1 MARNFLILR
10 DVKKSLIASSLA
22 LLLYPTFGEA
32 VGPINNNTNGDQQ
45 VEVGDATTPDDT
57 LTGGITTSGNNSS
70 TNVNFNNG
78 SSMTGGDIKAET
90 GGRNTIELKDSSSMT
105 AGTIKAEAN
114 STNTLT
120 DTRTTT
126 TTKSTITKVEA
137 DGGTNNLKDL
147 KNFDLKAV
155 EAKNNGKNTIGLQ
168 ADSTITGAITA
179 NGGGQNTI
187 TLQDNATINA
197 TGAGGNIS
205 ADGNN
210 SINNITGNTTGNNSV
225 GGKIE
230 AKNSGQN
237 TIDLTNLSIG
247 GDGIEATTNGTNQI
261 TLGTLTGANV
271 GVSATQG
278 GRNTLTINTSGDLKN
293 IIADGAGSSNTL
305 TLNGTTKITG
315 YIEAKASGTNEITLN
330 DNAKIESTATTGTG
344 DSILADGQGS
354 RNTIKG
360 DTTAD
365 NSIGGNVEAKDGGS
379 NEITLNQLTVKG
391 DLKANGGGTNS
402 ITLNQGG
409 SVVNV
414 TTDGQGSSNTFTL
427 GGGGQITG
435 YIEAKNSGA
444 NTITLNDTAKI
455 NFTGNAQ
462 NGAPIL
468 ADGQNSSNT
477 ISGTTTDGGSINGSI
492 EAKNQGQNN
501 ITLSQLEI
509 KGDAKASAGGQ
520 NNITLQ
526 QGGSLVNVTA
536 DGQNSTN
543 TLTLGGGAKITGYI
557 EAKSGGVNTIAL
569 NGNAKLESTATTG
582 TKASILAEG
591 QGSSN
596 TINGDTADGGNI
608 GGDIEAKDN
617 GTNTITLSSL
627 VVDGDAKATQGGR
640 NTITLNQGGSLVN
653 VIADGTNSSNNLTLG
668 GTAKITGYI
677 EAKQGGTN
685 TITLN
690 NTAKI
695 ESTTVPAGGASILAD
710 GNGSSN
716 TINGTSA
723 DAGNINGNIEAKNG
737 GANTIDLNTFT
748 IGGDV
753 KADGGTNTID
763 LKTGGVIT
771 GNILAEVANSV
782 NTITLGGNAKANGY
796 VSAKNGGQNTI
807 TLNDNA
813 KIESTTPV
821 TGSTANIFAE
831 GQNSSNTINGD
842 SADAG
847 SINGNIEAKNGGQN
861 TIELNTFSIG
871 GNVKAEG
878 GTNSVTLKTGG
889 GINGNILA
897 ESANSTNTISLA
909 GNAKIAGYVSAANAT
924 GTNTLTLDGD
934 SKLEGYISATQ
945 GGQNTLTLSGNQ
957 NLDIKNTAT
966 GTTASILADGNNST
980 NTINGNAT
988 DGGTISGGILAKG
1001 QGSNT
1006 INVGGFVVNGD
1017 TKAEAN
1023 STNTIGF
1030 TASGSLGNIIAEGQ
1044 GAKNTITLGGTAK
1057 IKGFVSALNGGQN
1070 TITLNDTAGFESIAT
1085 TTGTAG
1091 ILADGNNSSNTI
1103 TGNTTDGGSI
1113 KGGILAKN
1121 QGANTINL
1129 DSLIVQ
1135 GETKAEANSSNTVTL
1150 NEGGSLGNVTADG
1163 TQATN
1168 TITLGGDAKVAGNVT
1183 ASNDGTNTFTM
1194 GGNSSMLGY
1203 VSATNGVNTV
1213 TLSDT
1218 SHLDLHKGQNNTAVY
1233 ATTKKGN
1240 EIKGDS
1246 TGAHRIEGNVVADTS
1261 GENEIELGNLT
1272 LTGGIEAKNRG
1283 RNNITLKT
1291 KLTMTGDTL
1300 ADTGGQNIF
1309 KVSDDTGT
1317 ENSTITGNITA
1328 QGANSRNDIEF
1339 YLTQVTGTIKADDH
1353 ATNELKL
1360 YGGGVNGKILATNSG
1375 TNTIHLGNATKQTR
1389 ITGSIESDTQGSN
1402 TITLENA
1409 VITNGIIANNQ
1420 GTNTITITSKENY
1433 NSASDITA
1441 NDQGS
1446 NTVKFQEA
1454 TISGTITANTGGQN
1468 TIDDTATTGGGG
1480 GTLSK
1485 LIGSVVAN
1493 GGTNTMTFANMEITD
1508 TMRAT
1513 NSGTNTT
1520 EATTTLLKVQK
1531 IEAENGTNT
1540 IKVKAGK
1547 LETTS
1552 ISAETATSN
1561 NTITLESGN
1570 ATLELVKAQNQVV
1583 LHAKDKG
1590 AKNTITDN
1598 ATGDNIITGNM
1609 EALDAGENDVTLKK
1623 VDMTGDIFAK
1633 NKGKNTITFGEAGR
1647 GVSTL
1652 TGHVIADDGTNTLT
1666 LNNLNFTGSA
1676 QALSDG
1682 ATNTINLT
1690 KGKFNAYLVA
1700 ISQTADSKNEITL
1713 NQVEVTLTGTQ
1724 VKNKDGQD
1732 VGTGNDAIYTE
1743 GEHAK
1748 NIINDDPTNQWI
1760 INGNITAFNGG
1771 KNDYDFLRKVSMTG
1785 SLDASI
1791 TDAKNTITITNDSF
1805 IQDGYASA
1813 RGDRAYNEVTLKEQ
1827 SQFRNMYLEAIS
1839 DAGEAKNTLTI
1850 QDTAKMALTANPDP
1864 NSQNAV
1870 LAEND
1875 KAQNLVSGDSVE
1887 KNTITGRV
1895 LAKTAGQ
1902 NNITLESL
1910 DITGDIRT
1918 EAGGRNT
1925 IIIGAGGNAQAPH
1938 NNNNVTGNVSAMVGA
1953 NTLNFNNTTLTSGVV
1968 EADGVHSS
1976 NHITFGEISDFT
1988 IGDANNPALYA
1999 LYANEADAKNLITQA
2014 MDAAGAPKG
2023 TTTGTIS
2030 GNVIARRQGENK
2042 IEKIEQLKIQNGFVE
2057 SSNKSSKNDIVT
2069 NKLVLNLIASPD
2081 GNAILANNLNADNIL
2096 RSMTMDNQIGNN
2108 NMSTIKGN
2116 ILANDGGRNGVML
2129 ASMQATGNLIARNT
2143 GLNMLFVGDK
2153 TAGATNA
2160 TGSFFK
2166 GSVFAT
2172 DATSRNE
2179 VGFYAETLLEFA
2191 KSTEG
2196 ENAILARGEN
2206 ARNTITGSST
2216 QASNVMGDITAIHT
2230 ASNTITPSNLSI
2242 TGNIIAK
2249 DAGKNTLKFEGSQRL
2264 EIKSALS
2271 DGVNTINSLV
2281 SNSVGVLSGLLIAK
2295 NRGENDFRVSMT
2307 GATAGAPAP
2316 TDIPTLDI
2324 ITESQ
2329 GKNTAII
2336 QNTTSAKSNMFYNDG
2351 ATMAIFAKSN
2361 TVTNESGTAIDTEQ
2375 YDDGLAITPN
2385 AKRANDML
2393 KDFRKTAGLETNFAS
2408 FELSSFDQKE
2418 KNITIGGVFV
2428 GKIEFFKTTGTDNI
2442 FHITLKD
2449 NTAIITRLAPKPQ
2462 DGIRLEL
2469 GQGARWVVTPHEV
2482 PKVNIKKLESSATS
2496 IDPATSMLSTL
2507 EQHNTI
2513 IDVAT
2518 AGVNVK
2524 YGVSKGSFT
2533 DMTVGNAGKLDN
2545 TIFRLYADT
2554 VQAKAD
2560 KVVINSLSDDTN
2572 NAMLQMYYTQESLQ
2586 KASQYPFGQK
2596 VLVAKVKKDASHT
2609 FEFDI
2614 SKPTTVEQGYKLI
2627 MTEFE
2632 KKQTQSSGT
2641 TMDEY
2646 YIKRY
2651 GAELNPDEANKSFAM
2666 LGVNYLV
2673 YLANTNNINKRL
2685 GEKRGEELSDSFWI
2699 RTYGGQIVQNQGLK
2713 VTNNYVSAQAG
2724 YDYGF
2729 LGDGSMH
2736 FLGLAFGYGF
2746 NMISSSAWKMHSQL
2760 LSGAFYYSYVRDSGV
2775 YSDTILKYDAIDT
2788 KPQAYD
2794 LKDNIKSGA
2803 LSLTQEVG
2811 YRLYFGASKNMFMEF
2826 QAEGIMGYLLGFKVL
2841 QMSNVDTLEASVGDF
2856 LAFRGRVGSVF
2867 AYRLKTASTQTDF
2880 RFGASYVGDFDT
2892 AKYELD
2898 SAGTKASLQNGYNQM
2913 VVATLGVNSY
2923 LTKNLRLYFETEAA
2937 FLGTRINQTF
2947 GVNLGLRYSFGT
2959 TKKVDYDT
2967 DVKQEKASREYAT
2980 INISAEKT
2988 KCNGCNPESA
2998 YYLKVI
3004 SLPRANAGL
3013 GNYLAKFGY
3022 RMHTQ
3027 DKQVIYYVGPYKTL
3041 AEAKGKKD
3049 FASKI
3054 AQALSKNPE
3063 ASAEIYKINNAKN

>member
-32 VGPINNNTNGDQQ
+32 VQGPITNNGGTNQQHEIGDT
-45 VEVGDATTPDDT
+45 TTPDDT

-360 DTTAD
+360 NTA
-365 NSIGGNVEAKDGGS
+365 DGGS
-379 NEITLNQLTVKG
+379 IAGNITANNGGSNTIELSQLVISK
-391 DLKANGGGTNS
+391 DIKATTGGTNT
-402 ITLNQGG
+402 ITLAQGG
-409 SVVNV
+409 GVVNI
-414 TTDGQGSSNTFTL
+414 TAEGNNSSNTFTL
-427 GGGGQITG
+427 GGGGVITG
-435 YIEAKNSGA
+435 YIEAKNGGA

-455 NFTGNAQ
+455 NFTGTVQ
-462 NGAPIL
+462 GGAPIL
-468 ADGQNSSNT
+468 ADGAGSSNT
-477 ISGTTTDGGSINGSI
+477 INGTTTDAGSINGSI

-509 KGDAKASAGGQ
+509 KGDAKATTGGQ
-520 NNITLQ
+520 NTITLQ

-557 EAKSGGVNTIAL
+557 EAKAGGVNTIAL
-569 NGNAKLESTATTG
+569 NGNAKLESTATTTG
-582 TKASILAEG
+582 TKASILADG

-627 VVDGDAKATQGGR
+627 VVGGDAKASSAGT
-640 NTITLNQGGSLVN
+640 NTITLQQGGSLVN
-653 VIADGTNSSNNLTLG
+653 VTAEGQNSSNTLTLG
-668 GTAKITGYI
+668 GTAKIIGFI
-677 EAKQGGTN
+677 KAENQGQN
-685 TITLN
+685 TLTLN
-690 NTAKI
+690 GNAKI
-695 ESTTVPAGGASILAD
+695 ESTTHASGTANIFAD
-710 GNGSSN
+710 GTGSTN

-723 DAGNINGNIEAKNG
+723 DAGSINGDIEAKSG
-737 GANTIDLNTFT
+737 GANTIDLNTFS
-748 IGGDV
+748 IGGNV
-753 KADGGTNTID
+753 KADGGTNTIT
-763 LKTGGVIT
+763 LKTGGGIK
-771 GNILAEVANSV
+771 GNILAETANSV
-782 NTITLGGNAKANGY
+782 NKVTLGGTAKLSGH
-796 VSAKNGGQNTI
+796 VSAKQGGTNTL
-807 TLNDNA
+807 TLNGNA

-821 TGSTANIFAE
+821 TGSTANILAE

-889 GINGNILA
+889 VITGNILA

-924 GTNTLTLDGD
+924 ATNTLTLDGD
-934 SKLEGYISATQ
+934 SRLEGYISATN
-945 GGQNTLTLSGNQ
+945 GGSNTLTLSGNQ

-1135 GETKAEANSSNTVTL
+1135 GETKAEANSSNTITL
-1150 NEGGSLGNVTADG
+1150 NQGGSLGNVTADG

-1272 LTGGIEAKNRG
+1272 LTGGIEAKNQG
-1283 RNNITLKT
+1283 RNNIALKT
-1291 KLTMTGDTL
+1291 KLTMTGDML
-1300 ADTGGQNIF
+1300 ADSGGQNIF

-1328 QGANSRNDIEF
+1328 QGGGSKNTIEF
-1339 YLTQVTGTIKADDH
+1339 FLTQVTGTIKADDH

-1389 ITGSIESDTQGSN
+1389 ITGSIESDMQGSN

-1409 VITNGIIANNQ
+1409 VITNGIIANQNGQ
-1420 GTNTITITSKENY
+1420 NNVTITSKEAY

-1441 NDQGS
+1441 NAQGS

-1454 TISGTITANTGGQN
+1454 TISGTITANTGGTN
-1468 TIDDTATTGGGG
+1468 TIDDNAAGGGAG
-1480 GTLSK
+1480 TTLSK

-1583 LHAKDKG
+1583 LHAKDAG

-1598 ATGDNIITGNM
+1598 ASGDNIITGNM
-1609 EALDAGENDVTLKK
+1609 QALDEGVNEVTLKK

-1633 NKGKNTITFGEAGR
+1633 NKGKNIINFGEANR
-1647 GVSTL
+1647 TVSTL

-1700 ISQTADSKNEITL
+1700 ISQTAASTNTITL
-1713 NQVEVTLTGTQ
+1713 RDVEVTLTGTQ

-1748 NIINDDPTNQWI
+1748 NTIIDDISNAWT

-1791 TDAKNTITITNDSF
+1791 IDAKNTITITNDSF

-1813 RGDRAYNEVTLKEQ
+1813 RGDRAYNEVTLKGQ
-1827 SQFRNMYLEAIS
+1827 SQFRDMYLEAIS

-1850 QDTAKMALTANPDP
+1850 QDTAKMALIANPK
-1864 NSQNAV
+1864 NTNAV

-1875 KAQNLVSGDSVE
+1875 KAQNLVKGTSTE

-1910 DITGDIRT
+1910 DITGDIRA

-1953 NTLNFNNTTLTSGVV
+1953 NTLDFNNTTLTSGVV

-1976 NHITFGEISDFT
+1976 NRITFGETSSFS
-1988 IGDANNPALYA
+1988 IGDANKPAPYA

-2014 MDAAGAPKG
+2014 MNNGIARG

-2069 NKLVLNLIASPD
+2069 QQLVLNLIASPD
-2081 GNAILANNLNADNIL
+2081 GNAILANNLNADNTL
-2096 RSMTMDNQIGNN
+2096 RSMTMDNSIGE
-2108 NMSTIKGN
+2108 MSTITGN

-2129 ASMQATGNLIARNT
+2129 ASLQAEGNLIARNT

-2206 ARNTITGSST
+2206 ARNTIDGKSTADSSLI
-2216 QASNVMGDITAIHT
+2216 GDIAAIST
-2230 ASNTITPSNLSI
+2230 ASNTITPSHLSI

-2609 FEFDI
+2609 FDFDI

-2632 KKQTQSSGT
+2632 KKEAQSNGG
-2641 TMDEY
+2641 MDEY

-2685 GEKRGEELSDSFWI
+2685 GEKRGEELSDSFWL

-2775 YSDTILKYDAIDT
+2775 YSDTIVKYDAIDT

-2794 LKDNIKSGA
+2794 LRDNIKSGA

-3027 DKQVIYYVGPYKTL
+3027 DKQVTYYVGPYKTL

-3049 FASKI
+3049 FVSKI

>member
-22 LLLYPTFGEA
+22 FLLYPTFGEA
-32 VGPINNNTNGDQQ
+32 AGPINNTSGNQQ
-45 VEVGDATTPDDT
+45 HEIGDAQNPNDT
-57 LTGGITTSGNNSS
+57 LTGGISTSGNGSS
-70 TNVNFNNG
+70 TNVNFNNA
-78 SSMTGGDIKAET
+78 SSMAGGDISASG
-90 GGRNTIELKDSSSMT
+90 GGRNTIELRESSSIT
-105 AGTIKAEAN
+105 ADNIQASGAG

-120 DTRTTT
+120 DTRNAP
-126 TTKSTITKVEA
+126 TTKSTINKVEA
-137 DGGTNNLKDL
+137 DGGTNKLNDL
-147 KNFDLKAV
+147 KNFELKAV
-155 EAKNNGKNTIGLQ
+155 EAKNQGRNTIDLKD
-168 ADSTITGAITA
+168 ASSITGVITA
-179 NGGGQNTI
+179 NTGGQNTI
-187 TLQDNATINA
+187 TLDAGASLNITAA
-197 TGAGGNIS
+197 GGAGASIS
-205 ADGNN
+205 ADGQG
-210 SINNITGNTTGNNSV
+210 SINNITGAGGGTL

-230 AKNSGQN
+230 AKNNGQN
-237 TIDLTNLSIG
+237 TINIKNLTLQDSIEVQSQG
-247 GDGIEATTNGTNQI
+247 VNDI
-261 TLGTLTGANV
+261 TLDTLTATNTN
-271 GVSATQG
+271 VSAQGG

-315 YIEAKASGTNEITLN
+315 YIEAKNSGTNEITLD
-330 DNAKIESTATTGTG
+330 DNAKIESTATTGTN
-344 DSILADGQGS
+344 DSILAEGQGS
-354 RNTIKG
+354 SNTIKG
-360 DTTAD
+360 NTTAA
-365 NSIGGNVEAKDGGS
+365 NSIGGNIEAKDGGS
-379 NEITLNQLTVKG
+379 NEITLNQLTITG
-391 DLKANGGGTNS
+391 DIKATTGGTNTIS
-402 ITLNQGG
+402 LAQGG
-409 SVVNV
+409 SVVNI
-414 TTDGQGSSNTFTL
+414 TAEGNNSSNTFTL
-427 GGGGQITG
+427 GGGGVITG
-435 YIEAKNSGA
+435 YIKAENQGQ
-444 NTITLNDTAKI
+444 NTITLDGAAKI
-455 NFTGNAQ
+455 NFTAAAP

-468 ADGQNSSNT
+468 ADGQGSSNT
-477 ISGTTTDGGSINGSI
+477 INGTTTDAGSINGSI
-492 EAKNQGQNN
+492 EAKNQGRND
-501 ITLSQLEI
+501 ITLSRLEI

-536 DGQNSTN
+536 EGQDSRN
-543 TLTLGGGAKITGYI
+543 TLTLGGNAKITGFI
-557 EAKSGGVNTIAL
+557 K
-569 NGNAKLESTATTG
+569 ATT
-582 TKASILAEG
+582 
-591 QGSSN
+591 
-596 TINGDTADGGNI
+596 
-608 GGDIEAKDN
+608 
-617 GTNTITLSSL
+617 
-627 VVDGDAKATQGGR
+627 
-640 NTITLNQGGSLVN
+640 
-653 VIADGTNSSNNLTLG
+653 
-668 GTAKITGYI
+668 
-677 EAKQGGTN
+677 
-685 TITLN
+685 
-690 NTAKI
+690 
-695 ESTTVPAGGASILAD
+695 
-710 GNGSSN
+710 
-716 TINGTSA
+716 
-723 DAGNINGNIEAKNG
+723 
-737 GANTIDLNTFT
+737 
-748 IGGDV
+748 
-753 KADGGTNTID
+753 
-763 LKTGGVIT
+763 
-771 GNILAEVANSV
+771 
-782 NTITLGGNAKANGY
+782 
-796 VSAKNGGQNTI
+796 GGQNTI

-813 KIESTTPV
+813 KIESNTHAS
-821 TGSTANIFAE
+821 GNANIFAD
-831 GQNSSNTINGD
+831 GAGSTNTINGT

-847 SINGNIEAKNGGQN
+847 SINGDIEAKSGGAN
-861 TIELNTFSIG
+861 TIDLNTFSIG
-871 GNVKAEG
+871 GDIKADG
-878 GTNSVTLKTGG
+878 GTNTITLKTGG
-889 GINGNILA
+889 GIKGNILA
-897 ESANSTNTISLA
+897 EAANSSNTISLA
-909 GNAKIAGYVSAANAT
+909 GNAKIAGHVSAANG
-924 GTNTLTLDGD
+924 GTNALTLKGD
-934 SKLEGYISATQ
+934 SKLEGYISATN
-945 GGQNTLTLSGNQ
+945 GGQNTITLDGNQ
-957 NLDIKNTAT
+957 NLDIKNNT
-966 GTTASILADGNNST
+966 GGAGGGAGGNVSILADGANSS
-980 NTINGNAT
+980 NTINGTAT

-1001 QGSNT
+1001 GGTNS

-1017 TKAEAN
+1017 TKAEVG

-1030 TASGSLGNIIAEGQ
+1030 SASGSLGNIIAEGQ
-1044 GAKNTITLGGTAK
+1044 GAKNTITLDGAAK
-1057 IKGFVSALNGGQN
+1057 IKGFVSALNGGVNTITLNGTAGFDSTAMTTGNAGILADGGTNTIEGTTTNGGTLTGGILAQNGGTNTITLNSLIVKGDTEAKAGSSNTITLNTGGSLGGILAKAATAQN
-1070 TITLNDTAGFESIAT
+1070 TITLN
-1085 TTGTAG
+1085 
-1091 ILADGNNSSNTI
+1091 
-1103 TGNTTDGGSI
+1103 
-1113 KGGILAKN
+1113 
-1121 QGANTINL
+1121 
-1129 DSLIVQ
+1129 
-1135 GETKAEANSSNTVTL
+1135 
-1150 NEGGSLGNVTADG
+1150 
-1163 TQATN
+1163 
-1168 TITLGGDAKVAGNVT
+1168 GDAKVAGNIL
-1183 ASNDGTNTFTM
+1183 ADSQGTNTFTLS
-1194 GGNSSMLGY
+1194 GNSKIEGNVTASNNGENTFTLAGSSSMLGY
-1203 VSATNGVNTV
+1203 VSAENATNTI
-1213 TLSDT
+1213 TLTET
-1218 SHLDLHKGQNNTAVY
+1218 SHLDLHGANGTAIF
-1233 ATTKKGN
+1233 ANLGGSNSIT
-1240 EIKGDS
+1240 GDS
-1246 TGAHRIEGNVVADTS
+1246 TGAHSIRDNVVATA
-1261 GENEIELGNLT
+1261 GGTNEIDIGNLA
-1272 LTGGIEAKNRG
+1272 LTGNIEAKGGGSSNT
-1283 RNNITLKT
+1283 ITLK
-1291 KLTMTGDTL
+1291 KLTMKGDTL

-1309 KVSDDTGT
+1309 NVGTDAGT

-1328 QGANSRNDIEF
+1328 QGGANSKNTIEF
-1339 YLTQVTGTIKADDH
+1339 YLTQVNGTIKATNQ

-1360 YGGGVNGKILATNSG
+1360 FGGGVNGKILATDSG
-1375 TNTIHLGNATKQTR
+1375 SNTITLGKADKQTN
-1389 ITGSIESDTQGSN
+1389 ITGSIESDAQGRN
-1402 TITLENA
+1402 TIALENA
-1409 VITNGIIANNQ
+1409 VITQGIIANDAGRNEV
-1420 GTNTITITSKENY
+1420 TITSKDNY
-1433 NSASDITA
+1433 NAASDIIA
-1441 NDQGS
+1441 NQNGQ
-1446 NTVKFQEA
+1446 NQVKFQEA
-1454 TISGTITANTGGQN
+1454 TISGTITANTGGTN
-1468 TIDDTATTGGGG
+1468 TIDDNPAAAGGGG
-1480 GTLSK
+1480 ALSK

-1513 NSGTNTT
+1513 KGGTNTAT
-1520 EATTTLLKVQK
+1520 ATTTLLKVKK

-1540 IKVKAGK
+1540 IDVTAGK
-1547 LETTS
+1547 LESTS
-1552 ISAETATSN
+1552 ISAETAAST
-1561 NTITLESGN
+1561 NTIELKAAN
-1570 ATLELVKAQNQVV
+1570 AHLTLVKDQNQVV

-1598 ATGDNIITGNM
+1598 ATGDNTITGDM
-1609 EALDAGENDVTLKK
+1609 EALDAGENEVTLKK
-1623 VDMTGDIFAK
+1623 VDMTGNIFAK
-1633 NKGKNTITFGEAGR
+1633 NKGKNTITFGEAAGR
-1647 GVSTL
+1647 LSTL
-1652 TGHVIADDGTNTLT
+1652 KGHVIADDGTNKLE
-1666 LNNLNFTGSA
+1666 LQNLEFTGSA

-1682 ATNTINLT
+1682 ASNTINLT
-1690 KGKFNAYLVA
+1690 EGKFNAYLVA
-1700 ISQTADSKNEITL
+1700 ISQTAASTNTITL
-1713 NQVEVTLTGTQ
+1713 KDVEVTLTGTQ

-1732 VGTGNDAIYTE
+1732 VGTGKDAIYTE

-1748 NIINDDPTNQWI
+1748 NIINDDPLNRWTI
-1760 INGNITAFNGG
+1760 DGNITAFNGG
-1771 KNDYDFLRKVSMTG
+1771 KNNYDFKRHLEMTG

-1813 RGDRAYNEVTLKEQ
+1813 RGEKAYNEVTLKEQ

-1850 QDTAKMALTANPDP
+1850 QNNAKMALTANPDP

-1875 KAQNLVSGDSVE
+1875 KAKNEVSGDSVE

-1902 NNITLESL
+1902 NTITLESL

-1918 EAGGRNT
+1918 EAGGTNT
-1925 IIIGAGGNAQAPH
+1925 ITIGEKLTATPP
-1938 NNNNVTGNVSAMVGA
+1938 NNNNAVRGDVSAMVGA
-1953 NTLNFNNTTLTSGVV
+1953 NTLKFFNTTLTSGVV

-1976 NHITFGEISDFT
+1976 NHITFGESSSFT
-1988 IGDANNPALYA
+1988 IGDAANKPAPYA

-2023 TTTGTIS
+2023 MTTGTIS

-2042 IEKIEQLKIQNGFVE
+2042 IEKIELLTIQDGFVE
-2057 SSNKSSKNDIVT
+2057 SSSKSSKNDIVT

-2096 RSMTMDNQIGNN
+2096 RSMTMDSSIGG
-2108 NMSTIKGN
+2108 MSTIKGN
-2116 ILANDGGRNGVML
+2116 IQASDGGRNGVML
-2129 ASMQATGNLIARNT
+2129 ASLQAEGNLIARNA

-2153 TAGATNA
+2153 A
-2160 TGSFFK
+2160 TGANNAADSSFK

-2179 VGFYAETLLEFA
+2179 ATFYADTLLEFA

-2216 QASNVMGDITAIHT
+2216 ADSSLIGDIAALST
-2230 ASNTITPSNLSI
+2230 ASNTITPSHLSI

-2249 DAGKNTLKFEGSQRL
+2249 DAGKNTLKFEGSQKL

-2295 NRGENDFRVSMT
+2295 NRGENDFRLSMENT
-2307 GATAGAPAP
+2307 NPLG
-2316 TDIPTLDI
+2316 DIPTLDI

-2329 GKNTAII
+2329 GKNTAIV
-2336 QNTTSAKSNMFYNDG
+2336 QSTTAAKSNMFYNDG
-2351 ATMAIFAKSN
+2351 ATMAIFAKSKL
-2361 TVTNESGTAIDTEQ
+2361 VPNESGAAIDTEK
-2375 YDDGLAITPN
+2375 YEDGLAITPN
-2385 AKRANDML
+2385 ARRANEML

-2408 FELSSFDQKE
+2408 FELSDFGQQE
-2418 KNITIGGVFV
+2418 KNITIGGVFI
-2428 GKIEFFKTTGTDNI
+2428 GKIEFLKTTSTDNTFKI
-2442 FHITLKD
+2442 ALKD
-2449 NTAIITRLAPKPQ
+2449 NTAIVTRLTPKPG
-2462 DGIRLEL
+2462 DKVNLKL
-2469 GQGARWVVTPHEV
+2469 GQGARWVVTPNEV
-2482 PKVNIKKLESSATS
+2482 SRVNIKKLESSATA

-2513 IDVAT
+2513 VDVAT

-2524 YGVSKGSFT
+2524 YGVAKGGLT
-2533 DMTVGNAGKLDN
+2533 ELAITNAGKLDN
-2545 TIFRLYADT
+2545 TIFRLYADA
-2554 VQAKAD
+2554 VKGEAD
-2560 KVVINSLSDDTN
+2560 KVTINSLSDNTS

-2586 KASQYPFGQK
+2586 KASLYPLKQK
-2596 VLVAKVKKDASHT
+2596 VLVARVKQDGTHT

-2632 KKQTQSSGT
+2632 KKQTQGNGA

-2713 VTNNYVSAQAG
+2713 TTNNYVSTQAG

>member
-32 VGPINNNTNGDQQ
+32 AQGPINNTNKPNEQ
-45 VEVGDATTPDDT
+45 VEVGDATTPNDT
-57 LTGGITTSGNNSS
+57 LTGGISTSGNGSS

-78 SSMTGGDIKAET
+78 SSMTNGDIKAET
-90 GGRNTIELKDSSSMT
+90 GGRNTITLKDSSSIT
-105 AGTIKAEAN
+105 AGTIQASGAG

-120 DTRTTT
+120 DTRTAT
-126 TTKSTITKVEA
+126 TTKSTVNKVEA

-147 KNFDLKAV
+147 KNFEIQAV
-155 EAKNNGKNTIGLQ
+155 EAKAGGTNTIGLQ

-179 NGGGQNTI
+179 ESGGNNTI
-187 TLQDNATINA
+187 TLDA
-197 TGAGGNIS
+197 GASLNITTAGAASIS
-205 ADGNN
+205 ADGQG
-210 SINNITGNTTGNNSV
+210 SINNITGAGGGTL

-230 AKNSGQN
+230 AKNNGQN

-247 GDGIEATTNGTNQI
+247 GDGIEATTNGVNQI
-261 TLGTLTGANV
+261 TLGTLAGANV
-271 GVSATQG
+271 NVTAKG
-278 GRNTLTINTSGDLKN
+278 GTNTLTINTSGDLKN

-315 YIEAKASGTNEITLN
+315 
-330 DNAKIESTATTGTG
+330 
-344 DSILADGQGS
+344 
-354 RNTIKG
+354 
-360 DTTAD
+360 
-365 NSIGGNVEAKDGGS
+365 
-379 NEITLNQLTVKG
+379 
-391 DLKANGGGTNS
+391 
-402 ITLNQGG
+402 
-409 SVVNV
+409 
-414 TTDGQGSSNTFTL
+414 F
-427 GGGGQITG
+427 
-435 YIEAKNSGA
+435 
-444 NTITLNDTAKI
+444 
-455 NFTGNAQ
+455 
-462 NGAPIL
+462 
-468 ADGQNSSNT
+468 
-477 ISGTTTDGGSINGSI
+477 
-492 EAKNQGQNN
+492 
-501 ITLSQLEI
+501 
-509 KGDAKASAGGQ
+509 
-520 NNITLQ
+520 
-526 QGGSLVNVTA
+526 
-536 DGQNSTN
+536 
-543 TLTLGGGAKITGYI
+543 
-557 EAKSGGVNTIAL
+557 
-569 NGNAKLESTATTG
+569 
-582 TKASILAEG
+582 
-591 QGSSN
+591 
-596 TINGDTADGGNI
+596 
-608 GGDIEAKDN
+608 
-617 GTNTITLSSL
+617 
-627 VVDGDAKATQGGR
+627 
-640 NTITLNQGGSLVN
+640 
-653 VIADGTNSSNNLTLG
+653 
-668 GTAKITGYI
+668 I

-685 TITLN
+685 
-690 NTAKI
+690 
-695 ESTTVPAGGASILAD
+695 E
-710 GNGSSN
+710 
-716 TINGTSA
+716 
-723 DAGNINGNIEAKNG
+723 
-737 GANTIDLNTFT
+737 
-748 IGGDV
+748 
-753 KADGGTNTID
+753 
-763 LKTGGVIT
+763 
-771 GNILAEVANSV
+771 
-782 NTITLGGNAKANGY
+782 
-796 VSAKNGGQNTI
+796 I

-821 TGSTANIFAE
+821 TGGTANILAE
-831 GQNSSNTINGD
+831 GANSSNRIEGT

-847 SINGNIEAKNGGQN
+847 SISGNIEAKQGGSN

-871 GNVKAEG
+871 GDIKADG
-878 GTNSVTLKTGG
+878 GTNTITLKTGG
-889 GINGNILA
+889 GITGSILA
-897 ESANSTNTISLA
+897 EAANSSNSITLD
-909 GNAKIAGYVSAANAT
+909 GNAKIAGHVSAQQG
-924 GTNTLTLDGD
+924 GTNALTLKGD
-934 SKLEGYISATQ
+934 SKLEGYISATN
-945 GGQNTLTLSGNQ
+945 GGSNTITLEGNQ
-957 NLDIKNTAT
+957 NLDIKTNTGGA
-966 GTTASILADGNNST
+966 GGAAGNVSILADGANSS
-980 NTINGNAT
+980 NTINGTAT

-1001 QGSNT
+1001 GGTNT

-1017 TKAEAN
+1017 TKAEAG

-1030 TASGSLGNIIAEGQ
+1030 SASGSLGNIIAEGQ
-1044 GAKNTITLGGTAK
+1044 GAKNTITLGGAAK
-1057 IKGFVSALNGGQN
+1057 IKGFVSALSGGVN
-1070 TITLNDTAGFESIAT
+1070 AITLNGNAGFDSAAT
-1085 TTGTAG
+1085 TTGGAG
-1091 ILADGNNSSNTI
+1091 ILADGANSSNTISGDTTDGGTITGGILATGGGTNNITLNSLIVKGETEAKANSSNTI
-1103 TGNTTDGGSI
+1103 TLNT
-1113 KGGILAKN
+1113 
-1121 QGANTINL
+1121 
-1129 DSLIVQ
+1129 
-1135 GETKAEANSSNTVTL
+1135 
-1150 NEGGSLGNVTADG
+1150 GGSLGNILAKAAT
-1163 TQATN
+1163 ATN
-1168 TITLGGDAKVAGNVT
+1168 SITLKGDAKVAGNITAENNGQNTFDLSGNSKIEGNVT
-1183 ASNDGTNTFTM
+1183 ASNNGENTFTLA
-1194 GGNSSMLGY
+1194 GSSSMLGY
-1203 VSATNGVNTV
+1203 VSAENATNTI
-1213 TLSDT
+1213 TLNET
-1218 SHLDLHKGQNNTAVY
+1218 SHLNLHKGKNDTAVY

-1240 EIKGDS
+1240 TITGDS
-1246 TGAHRIEGNVVADTS
+1246 TGAHRIEGNVVATGG
-1261 GENEIELGNLT
+1261 GENEIELGNLA
-1272 LTGGIEAKNRG
+1272 LTGDIEAKNRG
-1283 RNNITLKT
+1283 INNITLKK
-1291 KLTMTGDTL
+1291 KLIMKGDTL

-1309 KVSDDTGT
+1309 KVSDDAGT
-1317 ENSTITGNITA
+1317 ENSTITGTITA
-1328 QGANSRNDIEF
+1328 RGANSRNDIEF
-1339 YLTQVTGTIKADDH
+1339 YFTQVNGIIT
-1353 ATNELKL
+1353 ATNQATNDLKL
-1360 YGGGVNGKILATNSG
+1360 FGGGVNGKILATDSG
-1375 TNTIHLGNATKQTR
+1375 SNDITLGKADKQTR
-1389 ITGSIESDTQGSN
+1389 ITGSIESEQNGSN
-1402 TITLENA
+1402 DIKLENA
-1409 VITNGIIANNQ
+1409 VITQGIIANNQ
-1420 GTNTITITSKENY
+1420 GSNIITITSKEAY
-1433 NSASDITA
+1433 NAASDIIA
-1441 NDQGS
+1441 NQDGQ
-1446 NTVKFQEA
+1446 NQVKFQEA
-1454 TISGTITANTGGQN
+1454 TISGTITANTGGTN
-1468 TIDDTATTGGGG
+1468 TIDDNTAAGGA
-1480 GTLSK
+1480 GTNPSK

-1493 GGTNTMTFANMEITD
+1493 GGQNTMTFANMEITD

-1513 NSGTNTT
+1513 KGGTNTAT
-1520 EATTTLLKVQK
+1520 ATTTLLKVKK

-1540 IKVKAGK
+1540 IDVNAGK
-1547 LETTS
+1547 LESTS
-1552 ISAETATSN
+1552 ISAETATST
-1561 NTITLESGN
+1561 NTIELKAAN
-1570 ATLELVKAQNQVV
+1570 AHLALVKDQNQVV
-1583 LHAKDKG
+1583 LHAKDAG

-1598 ATGDNIITGNM
+1598 ASGDNTITGDM
-1609 EALDAGENDVTLKK
+1609 EALDEGVNEVTLKK
-1623 VDMTGDIFAK
+1623 VEMEGNIFAK
-1633 NKGKNTITFGEAGR
+1633 NKGTNTINFGEAAGR
-1647 GVSTL
+1647 LSTL
-1652 TGHVIADDGTNTLT
+1652 KGHVIADDGTNTLK
-1666 LNNLNFTGSA
+1666 LQNLEFTGSA

-1700 ISQTADSKNEITL
+1700 ISQTAASENTITL

-1748 NIINDDPTNQWI
+1748 NTINDTPDNTWT

-1771 KNDYDFLRKVSMTG
+1771 KNEYDFKRKVSMTG

-1791 TDAKNTITITNDSF
+1791 TDAKNTITITDDSF
-1805 IQDGYASA
+1805 IQKGYASA
-1813 RGDRAYNEVTLKEQ
+1813 RGDRAYNEVTLKGQ
-1827 SQFRNMYLEAIS
+1827 SQFRDMYLEAIS

-1850 QDTAKMALTANPDP
+1850 QGNAKMALTANPDP

-1875 KAQNLVSGDSVE
+1875 KAKNEVSGDSVE

-1918 EAGGRNT
+1918 EAGGINT
-1925 IIIGAGGNAQAPH
+1925 ITIAENLTATAP
-1938 NNNNVTGNVSAMVGA
+1938 NNNNAVTGDVSAMVGA
-1953 NTLNFNNTTLTSGVV
+1953 NTLKFFNTTLTSGVV

-1976 NHITFGEISDFT
+1976 NHITFGESSDFT
-1988 IGDANNPALYA
+1988 IGDAANKPAPYA

-2023 TTTGTIS
+2023 MTRGTIS

-2042 IEKIEQLKIQNGFVE
+2042 IEKIELLTIKEGFVE
-2057 SSNKSSKNDIVT
+2057 SSSKSSKNDIVT

-2096 RSMTMDNQIGNN
+2096 RSMTMDSQVNT
-2108 NMSTIKGN
+2108 MSTITGN

-2129 ASMQATGNLIARNT
+2129 ASLQAEGNLIARNA

-2153 TAGATNA
+2153 ATGATNA
-2160 TGSFFK
+2160 ADSSFK

-2179 VGFYAETLLEFA
+2179 ATFYAQTLLEFA

-2216 QASNVMGDITAIHT
+2216 ADSSLIGDIAALST
-2230 ASNTITPSNLSI
+2230 ASNTITPSHLSI

-2249 DAGKNTLKFEGSQRL
+2249 DAGKNTLKFEGSQKL

-2295 NRGENDFRVSMT
+2295 NRGENDFRLSM
-2307 GATAGAPAP
+2307 ANPAAA
-2316 TDIPTLDI
+2316 DIPTLDI

-2329 GKNTAII
+2329 GKNTAIV
-2336 QNTTSAKSNMFYNDG
+2336 QNTTAAKSNMFYNDG

-2361 TVTNESGTAIDTEQ
+2361 LVTNESGAAIDTEK
-2375 YDDGLAITPN
+2375 YEDGLAITPN
-2385 AKRANDML
+2385 ARRANEIL

-2408 FELSSFDQKE
+2408 FELSDFDQQE
-2418 KNITIGGVFV
+2418 KNITIGGVFI
-2428 GKIEFFKTTGTDNI
+2428 GKIEFLKTTGTDNTFKI
-2442 FHITLKD
+2442 ALKD
-2449 NTAIITRLAPKPQ
+2449 NTAIVTRLTPKPG
-2462 DGIRLEL
+2462 DRVNLKL
-2469 GQGARWVVTPHEV
+2469 GQGARWVVTPNEV
-2482 PKVNIKKLESSATS
+2482 SRVNIKKLESSATA

-2513 IDVAT
+2513 VDVAT

-2524 YGVSKGSFT
+2524 YGVAKGGLT
-2533 DMTVGNAGKLDN
+2533 ELAITNAGRLDN
-2545 TIFRLYADT
+2545 TIFRLYADA
-2554 VQAKAD
+2554 VKGEAD
-2560 KVVINSLSDDTN
+2560 KVTINSLSDSTS

-2586 KASQYPFGQK
+2586 KASLYPLKQK
-2596 VLVAKVKKDASHT
+2596 VLVARVKQDGNHT

-2632 KKQTQSSGT
+2632 KKQTQGNGA

-2651 GAELNPDEANKSFAM
+2651 GAELNPDEVNKSFAM

-2713 VTNNYVSAQAG
+2713 TTNNYVSTQAG

-2729 LGDGSMH
+2729 LGDGSIH

-2775 YSDTILKYDAIDT
+2775 YSDTIVKYDAIDT

-3022 RMHTQ
+3022 RMHAQ

>member
-1 MARNFLILR
+1 MARNFLILK

-32 VGPINNNTNGDQQ
+32 AGPINNNGGTNQQ
-45 VEVGDATTPDDT
+45 HEIGNATAPDT
-57 LTGGITTSGNNSS
+57 LTGGISTSGTGSS
-70 TNVNFNNG
+70 TNVNFNNA
-78 SSMTGGDIKAET
+78 SSMTGGDISASG
-90 GGRNTIELKDSSSMT
+90 GGRNTITLKDSSFMT
-105 AGTIKAEAN
+105 AGTIQA
-114 STNTLT
+114 SGGGTNTLT

-137 DGGTNNLKDL
+137 DGGTNTLKDL
-147 KNFDLKAV
+147 KNFDLKGV
-155 EAKNNGKNTIGLQ
+155 EAKAGGSNTISLKD
-168 ADSTITGAITA
+168 ASSITGVITA
-179 NGGGQNTI
+179 NTGGQNTI
-187 TLQDNATINA
+187 TLD
-197 TGAGGNIS
+197 TGASLNITAAGGAGASIS
-205 ADGNN
+205 ADGQG
-210 SINNITGNTTGNNSV
+210 SINNITGAGGGTL

-237 TIDLTNLSIG
+237 TINIKNLTLQDS
-247 GDGIEATTNGTNQI
+247 IEAQSQGVNDI
-261 TLGTLTGANV
+261 TLDTLTATNTN
-271 GVSATQG
+271 VSAQGG

-293 IIADGAGSSNTL
+293 IIADGQGSSNTL

-315 YIEAKASGTNEITLN
+315 FIEAKNSGTNTITL
-330 DNAKIESTATTGTG
+330 DGNAKIESTATTGTA
-344 DSILADGQGS
+344 SILAEGQGS

-360 DTTAD
+360 NTTAA
-365 NSIGGNVEAKDGGS
+365 NSIGGNIEAKDNGS
-379 NEITLNQLTVKG
+379 NEITLSQLAIKG
-391 DLKANGGGTNS
+391 DLKANGGGTNTIS
-402 ITLNQGG
+402 LAQGG
-409 SVVNV
+409 SVVNI
-414 TTDGQGSSNTFTL
+414 TAEGNNSSNTFTL
-427 GGGGQITG
+427 GGAGQIAG
-435 YIEAKNSGA
+435 YISATQGGS
-444 NTITLNDTAKI
+444 NTITLDGAAKI
-455 NFTGNAQ
+455 NFTTTAPNG
-462 NGAPIL
+462 GAPIL
-468 ADGQNSSNT
+468 ADGQGSSNT
-477 ISGTTTDGGSINGSI
+477 ISGTTTDAGSINGSI
-492 EAKNQGQNN
+492 EAKNSGQNT
-501 ITLSQLEI
+501 IILSRLEI

-536 DGQNSTN
+536 DGQDSRN
-543 TLTLGGGAKITGYI
+543 TLTLGGNAKITGYI
-557 EAKSGGVNTIAL
+557 KA
-569 NGNAKLESTATTG
+569 AT
-582 TKASILAEG
+582 
-591 QGSSN
+591 
-596 TINGDTADGGNI
+596 
-608 GGDIEAKDN
+608 
-617 GTNTITLSSL
+617 
-627 VVDGDAKATQGGR
+627 
-640 NTITLNQGGSLVN
+640 
-653 VIADGTNSSNNLTLG
+653 
-668 GTAKITGYI
+668 
-677 EAKQGGTN
+677 
-685 TITLN
+685 
-690 NTAKI
+690 
-695 ESTTVPAGGASILAD
+695 
-710 GNGSSN
+710 
-716 TINGTSA
+716 
-723 DAGNINGNIEAKNG
+723 
-737 GANTIDLNTFT
+737 
-748 IGGDV
+748 
-753 KADGGTNTID
+753 
-763 LKTGGVIT
+763 
-771 GNILAEVANSV
+771 
-782 NTITLGGNAKANGY
+782 
-796 VSAKNGGQNTI
+796 GGQNTI

-813 KIESTTPV
+813 KIESNTPV
-821 TGSTANIFAE
+821 TGGTANILAE
-831 GQNSSNTINGD
+831 GANSRNTINGN

-847 SINGNIEAKNGGQN
+847 SISGNIEAKQGGSN

-871 GNVKAEG
+871 GNVKADG
-878 GTNSVTLKTGG
+878 GSNTITLKTGG
-889 GINGNILA
+889 TIKGNILA
-897 ESANSTNTISLA
+897 EVANSSNTITLD
-909 GNAKIAGYVSAANAT
+909 GNAKIMGHVSAANG
-924 GTNTLTLDGD
+924 GTNALTLKGD

-945 GGQNTLTLSGNQ
+945 GGRNTITLEGNQ
-957 NLDIKNTAT
+957 NLDIKTNTGGGA
-966 GTTASILADGNNST
+966 GGGGGNVSILADGGT
-980 NTINGNAT
+980 NTINGTAT
-988 DGGTISGGILAKG
+988 DGGTISGGILAKNNG
-1001 QGSNT
+1001 ANE

-1017 TKAEAN
+1017 TKAEAG
-1023 STNTIGF
+1023 SSNTIGF
-1030 TASGSLGNIIAEGQ
+1030 TASGSLENIIAEGQ
-1044 GAKNTITLGGTAK
+1044 GAKNTITLGGAAK
-1057 IKGFVSALNGGQN
+1057 IKGFVEAKGGGVNAITLNGTAGFDSTATTTGGAGILADGNGSSNTISGDTADGGTLTGGILAQNSGQN
-1070 TITLNDTAGFESIAT
+1070 TITLNSLIVKGDTEAKA
-1085 TTGTAG
+1085 
-1091 ILADGNNSSNTI
+1091 NSSNTI
-1103 TGNTTDGGSI
+1103 TLNTGGSL
-1113 KGGILAKN
+1113 GGILAK
-1121 QGANTINL
+1121 AATA
-1129 DSLIVQ
+1129 
-1135 GETKAEANSSNTVTL
+1135 TNSITL
-1150 NEGGSLGNVTADG
+1150 N
-1163 TQATN
+1163 
-1168 TITLGGDAKVAGNVT
+1168 GDAKVAGNIL
-1183 ASNDGTNTFTM
+1183 ADNQGTNTFTL
-1194 GGNSSMLGY
+1194 GGNSKIEGNVTASNNGENTFTLAGSSSMLGY
-1203 VSATNGVNTV
+1203 ISATQNGTNTI
-1213 TLSDT
+1213 TLSET
-1218 SHLDLHKGQNNTAVY
+1218 SHLDLHGANGTAIF
-1233 ATTKKGN
+1233 AIMGGTNSIT
-1240 EIKGDS
+1240 GDS
-1246 TGAHRIEGNVVADTS
+1246 TGAHRIRDNVVATAGGTNTID
-1261 GENEIELGNLT
+1261 IGNLA
-1272 LTGGIEAKNRG
+1272 LTGNIEAKGGGSSNT
-1283 RNNITLKT
+1283 ITLKT
-1291 KLTMTGDTL
+1291 KLTMKGDTL
-1300 ADTGGQNIF
+1300 ADTGGENIF
-1309 KVSDDTGT
+1309 KISTDAGT

-1328 QGANSRNDIEF
+1328 QGGANSKNTIEF
-1339 YLTQVTGTIKADDH
+1339 YLTQVNGIITATNQ

-1360 YGGGVNGKILATNSG
+1360 FGGGVNGKILATNDGSNDI
-1375 TNTIHLGNATKQTR
+1375 TLGNANKQTR
-1389 ITGSIESDTQGSN
+1389 ITGSIESEQNGSN
-1402 TITLENA
+1402 TIALENA
-1409 VITNGIIANNQ
+1409 VITQGIIANNQ
-1420 GTNTITITSKENY
+1420 GSNDITITSKDNY
-1433 NSASDITA
+1433 NAASDIIA
-1441 NDQGS
+1441 NQGGQ
-1446 NTVKFQEA
+1446 NQVKFQEA
-1454 TISGTITANTGGQN
+1454 TIRGTITANTGGQN
-1468 TIDDTATTGGGG
+1468 TINDNAAGGGA
-1480 GTLSK
+1480 GTNPSK
-1485 LIGSVVAN
+1485 LIGSVVAD
-1493 GGTNTMTFANMEITD
+1493 GGQNTMSFANMEITD

-1513 NSGTNTT
+1513 NRGTNTA
-1520 EATTTLLKVQK
+1520 EATTTLLKVKK
-1531 IEAENGTNT
+1531 IEAENGENT
-1540 IKVKAGK
+1540 INVNAGK
-1547 LETTS
+1547 LESTS

-1561 NTITLESGN
+1561 NTITLQGGGT
-1570 ATLELVKAQNQVV
+1570 AALELIKDQNQVV

-1598 ATGDNIITGNM
+1598 ASGDNIITGDM
-1609 EALDAGENDVTLKK
+1609 QALDEGVNEVTLKK

-1633 NKGKNTITFGEAGR
+1633 NKGRNTITFGEAAGR
-1647 GVSTL
+1647 LSTL
-1652 TGHVIADDGTNTLT
+1652 KGHVIADDGTNTLE
-1666 LNNLNFTGSA
+1666 LKKLEFTGSA

-1682 ATNTINLT
+1682 ASNTINLT
-1690 KGKFNAYLVA
+1690 DGKFNAYLVA
-1700 ISQTADSKNEITL
+1700 ISQTAASENTITL
-1713 NQVEVTLTGTQ
+1713 NNVEVTLTGTQ
-1724 VKNKDGQD
+1724 VKNKDGQN

-1748 NIINDDPTNQWI
+1748 NIIIDDPTNQWI

-1771 KNDYDFLRKVSMTG
+1771 KNDYDFKRKVSMTG

-1850 QDTAKMALTANPDP
+1850 QNNAKMVLTANPDP

-1875 KAQNLVSGDSVE
+1875 KAQNLVKGDSVE

-1895 LAKTAGQ
+1895 LAKAAGQ
-1902 NNITLESL
+1902 NTITLESL

-1918 EAGGRNT
+1918 EAGGINT
-1925 IIIGAGGNAQAPH
+1925 ITIAENLTATAP
-1938 NNNNVTGNVSAMVGA
+1938 NNNNAVTGDVSAMVGV
-1953 NTLNFNNTTLTSGVV
+1953 NTLKFFNTTLTSGVV

-1976 NHITFGEISDFT
+1976 NHITFGESSSFT
-1988 IGDANNPALYA
+1988 IGDAANKPAPYA
-1999 LYANEADAKNLITQA
+1999 LYANEADARNLITQA
-2014 MDAAGAPKG
+2014 MNNGAAQG
-2023 TTTGTIS
+2023 TTTGIIS

-2042 IEKIEQLKIQNGFVE
+2042 IEKIELLTIKDGFVE
-2057 SSNKSSKNDIVT
+2057 SSSKSSKNDIVT

-2081 GNAILANNLNADNIL
+2081 GNAILANNLNADNKL
-2096 RSMTMDNQIGNN
+2096 QSLTMDSQVNT
-2108 NMSTIKGN
+2108 MSTIAGN

-2129 ASMQATGNLIARNT
+2129 ASLQATGNLIARNA

-2153 TAGATNA
+2153 NTGATNA
-2160 TGSFFK
+2160 ADSSFK

-2179 VGFYAETLLEFA
+2179 ATFYAQTLLEFA

-2216 QASNVMGDITAIHT
+2216 EASNLIGDIAALST
-2230 ASNTITPSNLSI
+2230 ASNTITPSHLSI

-2249 DAGKNTLKFEGSQRL
+2249 DAGKNTLKFEGSKKL

-2295 NRGENDFRVSMT
+2295 NRGENDFRLSMENT
-2307 GATAGAPAP
+2307 NPTA
-2316 TDIPTLDI
+2316 DIPTLDI

-2329 GKNTAII
+2329 GKNTAIV
-2336 QNTTSAKSNMFYNDG
+2336 QNTTAAKSNMFYNDG
-2351 ATMAIFAKSN
+2351 ATMAIFAKSKL
-2361 TVTNESGTAIDTEQ
+2361 VPNESGAAIDTEK
-2375 YDDGLAITPN
+2375 YEDGLAITPN
-2385 AKRANDML
+2385 ARRANEML

-2408 FELSSFDQKE
+2408 FELSDFDQTD
-2418 KNITIGGVFV
+2418 KNITIGGVFI
-2428 GKIEFFKTTGTDNI
+2428 GKIEFLKTTGTDNTFKI
-2442 FHITLKD
+2442 ALKD
-2449 NTAIITRLAPKPQ
+2449 NTAIVTRLTPKPG
-2462 DGIRLEL
+2462 DKVNLKL
-2469 GQGARWVVTPHEV
+2469 GQGARWVVTPNEV
-2482 PKVNIKKLESSATS
+2482 SRVNIKKLESSATA

-2513 IDVAT
+2513 VDVAT

-2524 YGVSKGSFT
+2524 YGVAKGGLT
-2533 DMTVGNAGKLDN
+2533 ELAITNAGKLDN
-2545 TIFRLYADT
+2545 TIFRLYADA
-2554 VQAKAD
+2554 VKGEAD
-2560 KVVINSLSDDTN
+2560 KVTINSLSDNTS

-2586 KASQYPFGQK
+2586 KASLYPLKQK
-2596 VLVAKVKKDASHT
+2596 VLVARVKQDGNHT

-2632 KKQTQSSGT
+2632 KKQTQSSGA

-2713 VTNNYVSAQAG
+2713 TTNNYVSTQAG

-2794 LKDNIKSGA
+2794 LRDNIKSGA

-3027 DKQVIYYVGPYKTL
+3027 DKQVTYYVGPYKTL

>member
-1 MARNFLILR
+1 MARNFLILK

-32 VGPINNNTNGDQQ
+32 VGPINNATGGNQQ
-45 VEVGDATTPDDT
+45 VEVGDATTPNDT
-57 LTGGITTSGNNSS
+57 LTGGISTSGNGSS

-78 SSMTGGDIKAET
+78 SSMTGGDISASG
-90 GGRNTIELKDSSSMT
+90 GGRNTITLKDSSFIT
-105 AGTIKAEAN
+105 ADNIKASGAG

-120 DTRTTT
+120 DTRNAP

-147 KNFDLKAV
+147 KNFELKAV

-179 NGGGQNTI
+179 ESGGNNTI
-187 TLQDNATINA
+187 TLDA
-197 TGAGGNIS
+197 GASLNITAAGAASIS
-205 ADGNN
+205 ADGQG
-210 SINNITGNTTGNNSV
+210 SINNITGAGGGTL

-237 TIDLTNLSIG
+237 VIDLTSLSVG
-247 GDGIEATTNGTNQI
+247 GDGIEATANGTNQI
-261 TLGTLTGANV
+261 TLGTLAGANV
-271 GVSATQG
+271 NVTAKG
-278 GRNTLTINTSGDLKN
+278 GTNTITINTSGDLKN

-305 TLNGTTKITG
+305 ILNGTTKITG
-315 YIEAKASGTNEITLN
+315 YIEAKNSGTNTITLN
-330 DNAKIESTATTGTG
+330 DNAKIESTATTGAN

-360 DTTAD
+360 NTAD
-365 NSIGGNVEAKDGGS
+365 GGSISGNITANNGGS
-379 NEITLNQLTVKG
+379 NEITLSQLAITG
-391 DLKANGGGTNS
+391 DIKATAGGTNS
-402 ITLNQGG
+402 ITLAQGG
-409 SVVNV
+409 SVVNI
-414 TTDGQGSSNTFTL
+414 TAEGNNSSNIFTL
-427 GGGGQITG
+427 GGGGVITG

-455 NFTGNAQ
+455 NFMGNAQ

-468 ADGQNSSNT
+468 ADGQGSSNT
-477 ISGTTTDGGSINGSI
+477 INGTTTDAGSINGSI
-492 EAKNQGQNN
+492 EAKNQGRNE
-501 ITLSQLEI
+501 ITLSRLEI

-520 NNITLQ
+520 N
-526 QGGSLVNVTA
+526 
-536 DGQNSTN
+536 
-543 TLTLGGGAKITGYI
+543 
-557 EAKSGGVNTIAL
+557 
-569 NGNAKLESTATTG
+569 
-582 TKASILAEG
+582 
-591 QGSSN
+591 
-596 TINGDTADGGNI
+596 
-608 GGDIEAKDN
+608 
-617 GTNTITLSSL
+617 
-627 VVDGDAKATQGGR
+627 
-640 NTITLNQGGSLVN
+640 TITLNQGGSLVN
-653 VIADGTNSSNNLTLG
+653 VTAEGANS
-668 GTAKITGYI
+668 
-677 EAKQGGTN
+677 TN
-685 TITLN
+685 TL
-690 NTAKI
+690 
-695 ESTTVPAGGASILAD
+695 
-710 GNGSSN
+710 
-716 TINGTSA
+716 
-723 DAGNINGNIEAKNG
+723 
-737 GANTIDLNTFT
+737 
-748 IGGDV
+748 
-753 KADGGTNTID
+753 
-763 LKTGGVIT
+763 
-771 GNILAEVANSV
+771 
-782 NTITLGGNAKANGY
+782 TLGGNAKITGFIKATT
-796 VSAKNGGQNTI
+796 GGQNTI

-813 KIESTTPV
+813 KIESTTHAS
-821 TGSTANIFAE
+821 GNANIFAE
-831 GQNSSNTINGD
+831 GANSSNRIEGT

-847 SINGNIEAKNGGQN
+847 SISGDIEAKNGGAN
-861 TIELNTFSIG
+861 TIDLNTFSIG
-871 GNVKAEG
+871 GDVKAEG
-878 GTNSVTLKTGG
+878 GTNSVTLNTGG
-889 GINGNILA
+889 TITGNILA
-897 ESANSTNTISLA
+897 EAANSSNSITLD
-909 GNAKIAGYVSAANAT
+909 GNAKIAGHVSAKQ

-934 SKLEGYISATQ
+934 SKLEGYISATN
-945 GGQNTLTLSGNQ
+945 GGRNTITLDGNQ
-957 NLDIKNTAT
+957 NLDIKNNT
-966 GTTASILADGNNST
+966 GGGAGGAGGNVSILAEGANSS
-980 NTINGNAT
+980 NTITGNAT
-988 DGGTISGGILAKG
+988 DGGTISGGILAKSG
-1001 QGSNT
+1001 GTNS
-1006 INVGGFVVNGD
+1006 INVGGFVVGDD

-1023 STNTIGF
+1023 STNTIDF
-1030 TASGSLGNIIAEGQ
+1030 TASGSLENIIAD
-1044 GAKNTITLGGTAK
+1044 GAQARNAITLGGTAK
-1057 IKGFVSALNGGQN
+1057 IKGFVSALNGGVN
-1070 TITLNDTAGFESIAT
+1070 TITLNGTAGFDSVAT
-1085 TTGTAG
+1085 TTGNAG
-1091 ILADGNNSSNTI
+1091 ILADGAGSSNTI
-1103 TGNTTDGGSI
+1103 SGDTTDGGTLT
-1113 KGGILAKN
+1113 GGILATGGGTN
-1121 QGANTINL
+1121 NITLN
-1129 DSLIVQ
+1129 SLIVK
-1135 GETKAEANSSNTVTL
+1135 GETEAKAGSSNTIELKT
-1150 NEGGSLGNVTADG
+1150 GGSLGKILAQVANS
-1163 TQATN
+1163 TN
-1168 TITLGGDAKVAGNVT
+1168 TITLGGEAKVAGNILADNQGRNTFDLSGNSKIEGNVT
-1183 ASNDGTNTFTM
+1183 ANSSGTNTFTLA
-1194 GGNSSMLGY
+1194 GSSSMLGY
-1203 VSATNGVNTV
+1203 ISATQNGTNTI
-1213 TLSDT
+1213 TLNET
-1218 SHLDLHKGQNNTAVY
+1218 SHLDLHGANGTAIF
-1233 ATTKKGN
+1233 ANLGGSNSIT
-1240 EIKGDS
+1240 GDS
-1246 TGAHRIEGNVVADTS
+1246 TGAHRIRDNVVATAGGTNTID
-1261 GENEIELGNLT
+1261 IGNLA
-1272 LTGGIEAKNRG
+1272 LTGGIDAKGRG
-1283 RNNITLKT
+1283 STNTITLKT
-1291 KLTMTGDTL
+1291 KLTMKGDTL
-1300 ADTGGQNIF
+1300 AENNGQNIF
-1309 KVSDDTGT
+1309 KVSEDTGT
-1317 ENSTITGNITA
+1317 ENSSITGNITA
-1328 QGANSRNDIEF
+1328 RGANSRNDIEF
-1339 YLTQVTGTIKADDH
+1339 YLTQVTGTIT
-1353 ATNELKL
+1353 ATNQATNALKL
-1360 YGGGVNGKILATNSG
+1360 FGGGVNGKILATANGSNDI
-1375 TNTIHLGNATKQTR
+1375 TLGKADKQTN

-1402 TITLENA
+1402 DIKLDNAIITQ
-1409 VITNGIIANNQ
+1409 GIIANNQ

-1433 NSASDITA
+1433 NAASDIIA
-1441 NDQGS
+1441 NQGG
-1446 NTVKFQEA
+1446 NNQVKFQEA
-1454 TISGTITANTGGQN
+1454 TISGTITANQGGQN
-1468 TIDDTATTGGGG
+1468 TINDNAAGGGAG
-1480 GTLSK
+1480 ANPSK
-1485 LIGSVVAN
+1485 LIGSVVAD

-1513 NSGTNTT
+1513 KGGTNTA
-1520 EATTTLLKVQK
+1520 EATTTLLKVKK

-1540 IKVKAGK
+1540 INVTAGK
-1547 LETTS
+1547 LESTS
-1552 ISAETATSN
+1552 ISAETGNST
-1561 NTITLESGN
+1561 NTIELK
-1570 ATLELVKAQNQVV
+1570 AADAHLALVKDQNQVV

-1598 ATGDNIITGNM
+1598 ATGDNTITGNM
-1609 EALDAGENDVTLKK
+1609 QALDEGVNEVTLKK

-1633 NKGKNTITFGEAGR
+1633 NKGTNTISFGEAAR
-1647 GVSTL
+1647 GPSTL
-1652 TGHVIADDGTNTLT
+1652 KGHVIADDGTNELE
-1666 LNNLNFTGSA
+1666 LQNLEFTGSA

-1700 ISQTADSKNEITL
+1700 ISQTAASTNTITL
-1713 NQVEVTLTGTQ
+1713 KDVEVTLTGTQ

-1732 VGTGNDAIYTE
+1732 VGTGKDAIYTE

-1748 NIINDDPTNQWI
+1748 NIINDDPLNRWTI
-1760 INGNITAFNGG
+1760 DGNITAFNGG
-1771 KNDYDFLRKVSMTG
+1771 KNDYDFKRHLEMTG

-1850 QDTAKMALTANPDP
+1850 QNNAKMALTANPDP

-1918 EAGGRNT
+1918 EAGGTNT
-1925 IIIGAGGNAQAPH
+1925 ITIGEQGTAQAP
-1938 NNNNVTGNVSAMVGA
+1938 NNLITGDVSAMVGV
-1953 NTLNFNNTTLTSGVV
+1953 NTLKFFNTTLTSGVV

-1976 NHITFGEISDFT
+1976 NHITFGESSSFT
-1988 IGDANNPALYA
+1988 IGDAANKPAPYA

-2014 MDAAGAPKG
+2014 MDANGTARG

-2042 IEKIEQLKIQNGFVE
+2042 IEKIELLTIENGFVE
-2057 SSNKSSKNDIVT
+2057 SSSKSSKNDIVT

-2081 GNAILANNLNADNIL
+2081 GNAILANNLNADNKL
-2096 RSMTMDNQIGNN
+2096 QSLTMDSQVNT
-2108 NMSTIKGN
+2108 MSTIKGN
-2116 ILANDGGRNGVML
+2116 IQASDGGRNGVML
-2129 ASMQATGNLIARNT
+2129 ASLQAEGNLIARNA

-2153 TAGATNA
+2153 NTGVTNA
-2160 TGSFFK
+2160 TGSSFK

-2179 VGFYAETLLEFA
+2179 ATFYAQTLLEFA

-2216 QASNVMGDITAIHT
+2216 ADSSLTGDIAALST
-2230 ASNTITPSNLSI
+2230 ASNTITPTNLSI
-2242 TGNIIAK
+2242 TGSIIAK
-2249 DAGKNTLKFEGSQRL
+2249 DAGKNTLKFDGSQKL

-2295 NRGENDFRVSMT
+2295 NRGENDFRLSMENT
-2307 GATAGAPAP
+2307 NPAA
-2316 TDIPTLDI
+2316 DIPTLDI

-2329 GKNTAII
+2329 GKNTAIV
-2336 QNTTSAKSNMFYNDG
+2336 QNTTAAKSNMFYNDG
-2351 ATMAIFAKSN
+2351 ATMAIFAKSDL
-2361 TVTNESGTAIDTEQ
+2361 VTNESGAAIDTEK
-2375 YDDGLAITPN
+2375 YEDGLAITPN
-2385 AKRANDML
+2385 ARRANEML

-2408 FELSSFDQKE
+2408 FELSDFGQTD
-2418 KNITIGGVFV
+2418 KNITIGGVFI
-2428 GKIEFFKTTGTDNI
+2428 GKIEFLKTTNTDNTFKI
-2442 FHITLKD
+2442 ALKD
-2449 NTAIITRLAPKPQ
+2449 NTAIVTRLTPKPG
-2462 DGIRLEL
+2462 DKVNLKL
-2469 GQGARWVVTPHEV
+2469 GQGARWVVTPNEV
-2482 PKVNIKKLESSATS
+2482 SRVNIKKLESTAAA

-2513 IDVAT
+2513 VDVAT

-2524 YGVSKGSFT
+2524 YGVAKGGLT
-2533 DMTVGNAGKLDN
+2533 ELAIVNAGKLDN
-2545 TIFRLYADT
+2545 TIFRLYADA
-2554 VQAKAD
+2554 VKGEAD
-2560 KVVINSLSDDTN
+2560 KVTISSLSDSTS

-2586 KASQYPFGQK
+2586 KASLYPLKQK
-2596 VLVAKVKKDASHT
+2596 VLVARVKQDGNHT

-2632 KKQTQSSGT
+2632 KKQTQGNGA

-2713 VTNNYVSAQAG
+2713 TTNNYVSTQAG

-2775 YSDTILKYDAIDT
+2775 YSDTIVKYDAIDT

-2794 LKDNIKSGA
+2794 LRDNIKSGA

-3027 DKQVIYYVGPYKTL
+3027 DKQVTYYVGPYKTL

>member
-1 MARNFLILR
+1 MARNFLILK

-32 VGPINNNTNGDQQ
+32 VGPINNATGGNQQ
-45 VEVGDATTPDDT
+45 VEVGDATTPNDT
-57 LTGGITTSGNNSS
+57 LTGGISTSGNGSS

-78 SSMTGGDIKAET
+78 SSMTGGDISASG
-90 GGRNTIELKDSSSMT
+90 GGRNTITLKDSSFIT
-105 AGTIKAEAN
+105 ADNIKASGAG

-120 DTRTTT
+120 DTRNAP

-147 KNFDLKAV
+147 KNFELKAV

-179 NGGGQNTI
+179 TSGGSNTI
-187 TLQDNATINA
+187 TLDA
-197 TGAGGNIS
+197 GASLNITAAGAASIS
-205 ADGNN
+205 ADGQG
-210 SINNITGNTTGNNSV
+210 SINNITGAGGGTL

-237 TIDLTNLSIG
+237 VIDLTSLSVG
-247 GDGIEATTNGTNQI
+247 GDGIEANGGGSNTI
-261 TLGTLTGANV
+261 TLGTLAGANV
-271 GVSATQG
+271 NVTAKG
-278 GRNTLTINTSGDLKN
+278 GTNTLTINTSGDLKN

-305 TLNGTTKITG
+305 RLNGTTKITG
-315 YIEAKASGTNEITLN
+315 YIEAKQGGTNEITLD
-330 DNAKIESTATTGTG
+330 DNAKIESTATTGAQ
-344 DSILADGQGS
+344 DSILAEGQGS

-360 DTTAD
+360 NTA
-365 NSIGGNVEAKDGGS
+365 DGGS
-379 NEITLNQLTVKG
+379 ISGNITASNGGSNTIELSQLVISK
-391 DLKANGGGTNS
+391 DIKATTGGTNT
-402 ITLNQGG
+402 ITLTQGG
-409 SVVNV
+409 SVVNISA
-414 TTDGQGSSNTFTL
+414 DGQGSSNTFTL
-427 GGGGQITG
+427 GGGGVITG

-444 NTITLNDTAKI
+444 NTITLNDAAKI
-455 NFTGNAQ
+455 NFTATAPNG
-462 NGAPIL
+462 GAPIL
-468 ADGQNSSNT
+468 ADGAGSSNT
-477 ISGTTTDGGSINGSI
+477 INGTTTDGGSINGSI
-492 EAKNQGQNN
+492 EAKNQGRNE
-501 ITLSQLEI
+501 ITLSRLEI

-520 NNITLQ
+520 N
-526 QGGSLVNVTA
+526 
-536 DGQNSTN
+536 
-543 TLTLGGGAKITGYI
+543 
-557 EAKSGGVNTIAL
+557 
-569 NGNAKLESTATTG
+569 
-582 TKASILAEG
+582 
-591 QGSSN
+591 
-596 TINGDTADGGNI
+596 
-608 GGDIEAKDN
+608 
-617 GTNTITLSSL
+617 
-627 VVDGDAKATQGGR
+627 
-640 NTITLNQGGSLVN
+640 TITLNQGGSLVN
-653 VIADGTNSSNNLTLG
+653 VTAEGANS
-668 GTAKITGYI
+668 
-677 EAKQGGTN
+677 TN
-685 TITLN
+685 TL
-690 NTAKI
+690 
-695 ESTTVPAGGASILAD
+695 
-710 GNGSSN
+710 
-716 TINGTSA
+716 
-723 DAGNINGNIEAKNG
+723 
-737 GANTIDLNTFT
+737 
-748 IGGDV
+748 
-753 KADGGTNTID
+753 
-763 LKTGGVIT
+763 
-771 GNILAEVANSV
+771 
-782 NTITLGGNAKANGY
+782 TLGGNAKITGFIKA
-796 VSAKNGGQNTI
+796 ATGGQNTI

-821 TGSTANIFAE
+821 TGGTANILAE
-831 GQNSSNTINGD
+831 GNNSTNRIEGT

-847 SINGNIEAKNGGQN
+847 SISGDIEAKNGGAN

-878 GTNSVTLKTGG
+878 GTNTITLKTGG
-889 GINGNILA
+889 TIKGNILA
-897 ESANSTNTISLA
+897 EVANSTNTISLA
-909 GNAKIAGYVSAANAT
+909 GNAKIAGHVSAQQG
-924 GTNTLTLDGD
+924 GTNALTLKGD
-934 SKLEGYISATQ
+934 SKLEGYISATN
-945 GGQNTLTLSGNQ
+945 GGRNTITLDGNQ
-957 NLDIKNTAT
+957 NLDIKNNT
-966 GTTASILADGNNST
+966 GGGAGGGNVSILAEGAGST
-980 NTINGNAT
+980 NTINGTAT

-1001 QGSNT
+1001 GGTNS

-1017 TKAEAN
+1017 TKAEAG
-1023 STNTIGF
+1023 STNTIDF
-1030 TASGSLGNIIAEGQ
+1030 SASGSLGNIIAD
-1044 GAKNTITLGGTAK
+1044 GAQARNAITLGGTAK
-1057 IKGFVSALNGGQN
+1057 IKGFVEAKSGGVN
-1070 TITLNDTAGFESIAT
+1070 VITLNGTAGFDSAVT
-1085 TTGTAG
+1085 TTGGAG
-1091 ILADGNNSSNTI
+1091 ILADGAGSSNTISGDTTDGGTITGGILAKDGGQNAITLNSLIVKGDTEAKAGSSNTI
-1103 TGNTTDGGSI
+1103 TLNT
-1113 KGGILAKN
+1113 
-1121 QGANTINL
+1121 
-1129 DSLIVQ
+1129 
-1135 GETKAEANSSNTVTL
+1135 
-1150 NEGGSLGNVTADG
+1150 GGSLGKILAQVANS
-1163 TQATN
+1163 TN
-1168 TITLGGDAKVAGNVT
+1168 TITLKGDAKVAGNILAENQGVNTFDLSGNSKIEGNVT
-1183 ASNDGTNTFTM
+1183 ASNNGENTFTLA
-1194 GGNSSMLGY
+1194 GSSSMLGY
-1203 VSATNGVNTV
+1203 ISATQNGTNTI
-1213 TLSDT
+1213 TLSET
-1218 SHLDLHKGQNNTAVY
+1218 SRLDLHGARGTAIF
-1233 ATTKKGN
+1233 AIMGGTNSIT
-1240 EIKGDS
+1240 GDS
-1246 TGAHRIEGNVVADTS
+1246 TGAHSIRDNVVANAGGKNTID
-1261 GENEIELGNLT
+1261 IGNLS
-1272 LTGGIEAKNRG
+1272 LTGNIEVNGRG
-1283 RNNITLKT
+1283 STNTITLK
-1291 KLTMTGDTL
+1291 KLTMKGDTL
-1300 ADTGGQNIF
+1300 ANAGGQNIF
-1309 KVSDDTGT
+1309 KVSDNTGT
-1317 ENSTITGNITA
+1317 ENSTIAGNITA
-1328 QGANSRNDIEF
+1328 QGAGSKNTIEF
-1339 YLTQVTGTIKADDH
+1339 YLTQVTGTIT
-1353 ATNELKL
+1353 ATNQATNDLKL
-1360 YGGGVNGKILATNSG
+1360 FGGGVNGKILATANGSNDI
-1375 TNTIHLGNATKQTR
+1375 TLGKADKQTN
-1389 ITGSIESDTQGSN
+1389 ITGSIESEQNGSN
-1402 TITLENA
+1402 TIALENA
-1409 VITNGIIANNQ
+1409 VITQGIIANNQ
-1420 GTNTITITSKENY
+1420 GSNNVTITSKDNY
-1433 NSASDITA
+1433 NAASDIIA
-1441 NDQGS
+1441 NQGG
-1446 NTVKFQEA
+1446 NNQVKFQEA
-1454 TISGTITANTGGQN
+1454 TISGTITANQGGQN
-1468 TIDDTATTGGGG
+1468 TINDNAAGGGAG
-1480 GTLSK
+1480 ANPSK

-1493 GGTNTMTFANMEITD
+1493 GGTNTMSFANMEITD

-1513 NSGTNTT
+1513 NRGTNTAT
-1520 EATTTLLKVQK
+1520 ATTTLLKVKK

-1540 IKVKAGK
+1540 IDVTAGK
-1547 LETTS
+1547 LESTS
-1552 ISAETATSN
+1552 ISAETATST
-1561 NTITLESGN
+1561 NTITLQNGN
-1570 ATLELVKAQNQVV
+1570 AHLALIKDQNQVV
-1583 LHAKDKG
+1583 LHAKDAG

-1598 ATGDNIITGNM
+1598 ASGDNTITGDM
-1609 EALDAGENDVTLKK
+1609 EALDEGVNEVTLKK

-1633 NKGKNTITFGEAGR
+1633 NKGKNTITFGEAAGR
-1647 GVSTL
+1647 LSTL
-1652 TGHVIADDGTNTLT
+1652 KGHVIADDGTNTLT

-1690 KGKFNAYLVA
+1690 DGKFNAYLVA
-1700 ISQTADSKNEITL
+1700 ISQTTDSKNTITL
-1713 NQVEVTLTGTQ
+1713 NNVEVTLTGTQ

-1732 VGTGNDAIYTE
+1732 VGTGKDAIYTE

-1748 NIINDDPTNQWI
+1748 NIINDDPLNRWTI
-1760 INGNITAFNGG
+1760 DGNITAFNGG
-1771 KNDYDFLRKVSMTG
+1771 KNDYDFKRHLEMTG

-1813 RGDRAYNEVTLKEQ
+1813 RGDRAYNEVTLKGQ
-1827 SQFRNMYLEAIS
+1827 SQFRDMYLEAIS

-1850 QDTAKMALTANPDP
+1850 NQQAKMALTANPDP

-1902 NNITLESL
+1902 NTITLESL

-1918 EAGGRNT
+1918 EAGGTNT
-1925 IIIGAGGNAQAPH
+1925 ITIGERGNAAPP
-1938 NNNNVTGNVSAMVGA
+1938 NNINNVRGNVSAMVGA
-1953 NTLNFNNTTLTSGVV
+1953 NTLKFFNTTLTSGVV

-1988 IGDANNPALYA
+1988 IGDATKPAPYA

-2014 MDAAGAPKG
+2014 MDANGTARG

-2042 IEKIEQLKIQNGFVE
+2042 IEKIALLTIENGFVE
-2057 SSNKSSKNDIVT
+2057 SSSKSSKNDIVT
-2069 NKLVLNLIASPD
+2069 QQLVLKLIASPD

-2096 RSMTMDNQIGNN
+2096 QSLTMDSQVNT
-2108 NMSTIKGN
+2108 MSTITGN

-2129 ASMQATGNLIARNT
+2129 ASLQAEGNLIARNA

-2153 TAGATNA
+2153 NAGVTNA
-2160 TGSFFK
+2160 TGSSFK

-2179 VGFYAETLLEFA
+2179 ATFYAQTLLEFA

-2216 QASNVMGDITAIHT
+2216 ADSSLMGDIAALST
-2230 ASNTITPSNLSI
+2230 ASNTITPSHLSI

-2249 DAGKNTLKFEGSQRL
+2249 DAGKNTLKFEGSQKL

-2295 NRGENDFRVSMT
+2295 NRGENDFRLSMQNT
-2307 GATAGAPAP
+2307 NPAA
-2316 TDIPTLDI
+2316 DIPTLDI

-2329 GKNTAII
+2329 GKNTAIV
-2336 QNTTSAKSNMFYNDG
+2336 QNTTAAKSNMFYNDG
-2351 ATMAIFAKSN
+2351 ATMAIFAKSKL
-2361 TVTNESGTAIDTEQ
+2361 VPNESGAAIDTEK
-2375 YDDGLAITPN
+2375 YEDGLAITPN
-2385 AKRANDML
+2385 ARRANEML

-2408 FELSSFDQKE
+2408 FELSDFDQQE
-2418 KNITIGGVFV
+2418 KNITIGGVFI
-2428 GKIEFFKTTGTDNI
+2428 GKIEFLKTTGTDNTFKI
-2442 FHITLKD
+2442 ALKD
-2449 NTAIITRLAPKPQ
+2449 NTAIVTRLTPKPG
-2462 DGIRLEL
+2462 DKVNLKL
-2469 GQGARWVVTPHEV
+2469 GQGARWVVTPNEV
-2482 PKVNIKKLESSATS
+2482 SRVNIKKLESSATT

-2513 IDVAT
+2513 VDVAT

-2524 YGVSKGSFT
+2524 YGVAKGGLT
-2533 DMTVGNAGKLDN
+2533 ELAIVNAGKLDN
-2545 TIFRLYADT
+2545 TIFRLYADA
-2554 VQAKAD
+2554 VKGEAD
-2560 KVVINSLSDDTN
+2560 KVTISSLSDSTS

-2586 KASQYPFGQK
+2586 KASLYPLKQK
-2596 VLVAKVKKDASHT
+2596 VLVARVKQDGNHT

-2632 KKQTQSSGT
+2632 KKQTQGNGA

-2713 VTNNYVSAQAG
+2713 TTNNYVSTQAG

-2775 YSDTILKYDAIDT
+2775 YSDTIVKYDAIDT

-2794 LKDNIKSGA
+2794 LRDNIKSGA

>member
-32 VGPINNNTNGDQQ
+32 VGPINNATGGNQQ
-45 VEVGDATTPDDT
+45 VEVGDATTPNDT
-57 LTGGITTSGNNSS
+57 LTGGISTSGNGSS

-78 SSMTGGDIKAET
+78 SSMTGGDISASG
-90 GGRNTIELKDSSSMT
+90 GGRNIITLKDSSFIT
-105 AGTIKAEAN
+105 ADNIKASGAG
-114 STNTLT
+114 TNTLT
-120 DTRTTT
+120 DTRNAP

-147 KNFDLKAV
+147 KNFELKAV
-155 EAKNNGKNTIGLQ
+155 EAKNQGRNTIDLKD
-168 ADSTITGAITA
+168 ASSITGVITA
-179 NGGGQNTI
+179 NTGGQNTI
-187 TLQDNATINA
+187 TLDA
-197 TGAGGNIS
+197 GASLNITAAGAASIS
-205 ADGNN
+205 ADGQG
-210 SINNITGNTTGNNSV
+210 SINNITGAGGGTL

-237 TIDLTNLSIG
+237 VIDLTSLSVG
-247 GDGIEATTNGTNQI
+247 GDGIEATANGTNQI

-271 GVSATQG
+271 NVTAKG
-278 GRNTLTINTSGDLKN
+278 GTNTLTINTSGDLKN

-315 YIEAKASGTNEITLN
+315 YIEAKNSGTNEITLN
-330 DNAKIESTATTGTG
+330 DNAKIESTATTGTA
-344 DSILADGQGS
+344 SILAEGQGS

-360 DTTAD
+360 NTTAN
-365 NSIGGNVEAKDGGS
+365 NSIGGNIEAKDGGS
-379 NEITLNQLTVKG
+379 NEITLNQLAIKG
-391 DLKANGGGTNS
+391 DLKANGGGTNT
-402 ITLNQGG
+402 ITLTQGG
-409 SVVNV
+409 SVVNI
-414 TTDGQGSSNTFTL
+414 TAEGNNSSNTFTL

-435 YIEAKNSGA
+435 YISATNGGS

-468 ADGQNSSNT
+468 ADGQGSSNT
-477 ISGTTTDGGSINGSI
+477 INGTTTDAGSINGSI
-492 EAKNQGQNN
+492 EAKNQGRNE
-501 ITLSQLEI
+501 ITLSQLVI
-509 KGDAKASAGGQ
+509 Q
-520 NNITLQ
+520 
-526 QGGSLVNVTA
+526 
-536 DGQNSTN
+536 
-543 TLTLGGGAKITGYI
+543 
-557 EAKSGGVNTIAL
+557 
-569 NGNAKLESTATTG
+569 
-582 TKASILAEG
+582 
-591 QGSSN
+591 
-596 TINGDTADGGNI
+596 
-608 GGDIEAKDN
+608 
-617 GTNTITLSSL
+617 
-627 VVDGDAKATQGGR
+627 GDAKATTGGQ

-653 VIADGTNSSNNLTLG
+653 VTAEGQDSANTLTLG
-668 GTAKITGYI
+668 GGGKITGYI
-677 EAKQGGTN
+677 
-685 TITLN
+685 
-690 NTAKI
+690 
-695 ESTTVPAGGASILAD
+695 
-710 GNGSSN
+710 
-716 TINGTSA
+716 
-723 DAGNINGNIEAKNG
+723 
-737 GANTIDLNTFT
+737 
-748 IGGDV
+748 
-753 KADGGTNTID
+753 KAET
-763 LKTGGVIT
+763 
-771 GNILAEVANSV
+771 
-782 NTITLGGNAKANGY
+782 
-796 VSAKNGGQNTI
+796 GGQNTI

-813 KIESTTPV
+813 KIESNTHAS
-821 TGSTANIFAE
+821 GNANIFAE
-831 GQNSSNTINGD
+831 GANSTNTINGT

-847 SINGNIEAKNGGQN
+847 SISGDIEAKQGGSN
-861 TIELNTFSIG
+861 TIDLNTFSIG
-871 GNVKAEG
+871 GDIKAEG
-878 GTNSVTLKTGG
+878 GTNTITLKTGG
-889 GINGNILA
+889 GIKGSILA
-897 ESANSTNTISLA
+897 EVANSSNTITLD
-909 GNAKIAGYVSAANAT
+909 GNAKIAGHVSAQQG
-924 GTNTLTLDGD
+924 GTNALTLKGD

-945 GGQNTLTLSGNQ
+945 GGRNTITLDGNQ
-957 NLDIKNTAT
+957 NLDIKNNT
-966 GTTASILADGNNST
+966 GGAGGGAGGNVSILAEGANSS
-980 NTINGNAT
+980 NTITGNAT

-1001 QGSNT
+1001 GGTNS

-1017 TKAEAN
+1017 TKAEAG
-1023 STNTIGF
+1023 STNTITF
-1030 TASGSLGNIIAEGQ
+1030 SASGSLGNIIAEGQ
-1044 GAKNTITLGGTAK
+1044 GAKNTITLDGAAK
-1057 IKGFVSALNGGQN
+1057 IKGFVEAKNGGVNAITLNGTAGFDSTATTTGNAGILADGANSSNTISGDTTDGGTLTGGILAQNGGTNSITLNSLIVKGDTEAKAGSSNTITLNTGGSLGGILAKAATAQN
-1070 TITLNDTAGFESIAT
+1070 TITLN
-1085 TTGTAG
+1085 
-1091 ILADGNNSSNTI
+1091 
-1103 TGNTTDGGSI
+1103 
-1113 KGGILAKN
+1113 
-1121 QGANTINL
+1121 
-1129 DSLIVQ
+1129 
-1135 GETKAEANSSNTVTL
+1135 
-1150 NEGGSLGNVTADG
+1150 
-1163 TQATN
+1163 
-1168 TITLGGDAKVAGNVT
+1168 GDAKVAGNITAENNGQNTFDLSGNSKIEGNVT
-1183 ASNDGTNTFTM
+1183 AKNNGTNTFTLK
-1194 GGNSSMLGY
+1194 GNSSMLGY
-1203 VSATNGVNTV
+1203 ISAENATNTI
-1213 TLSDT
+1213 TLNEA
-1218 SHLDLHKGQNNTAVY
+1218 SHLDLHGQNGTAIF
-1233 ATTKKGN
+1233 ATMTGTN
-1240 EIKGDS
+1240 SITGTS
-1246 TGAHRIEGNVVADTS
+1246 TGAHRIRDNVVATAGGTNTID
-1261 GENEIELGNLT
+1261 IGNLS
-1272 LTGGIEAKNRG
+1272 LTGNIEVNGRG
-1283 RNNITLKT
+1283 STNTITLK
-1291 KLTMTGDTL
+1291 KLTMKGDTL
-1300 ADTGGQNIF
+1300 ANAGGQNIF
-1309 KVSDDTGT
+1309 KISEDAGT

-1328 QGANSRNDIEF
+1328 QGVGSKNTIEF
-1339 YLTQVTGTIKADDH
+1339 YLTQVAGTIT
-1353 ATNELKL
+1353 ATNQATNDLKL
-1360 YGGGVNGKILATNSG
+1360 FGGGVNGKILATDRGSNDI
-1375 TNTIHLGNATKQTR
+1375 TLGKADKQTN
-1389 ITGSIESDTQGSN
+1389 ITGSIESDMQGSN
-1402 TITLENA
+1402 DIKLDNAIITQ
-1409 VITNGIIANNQ
+1409 GIIANDAGSND
-1420 GTNTITITSKENY
+1420 ITITSKEAY
-1433 NSASDITA
+1433 NAASDIIA
-1441 NDQGS
+1441 NQNGQ
-1446 NTVKFQEA
+1446 NQVNFQEA
-1454 TISGTITANTGGQN
+1454 TISGTITANTGGTN
-1468 TIDDTATTGGGG
+1468 TIDDNAAGGGAG
-1480 GTLSK
+1480 ANPSK
-1485 LIGSVVAN
+1485 LIGSVVAD
-1493 GGTNTMTFANMEITD
+1493 GGTNTMSFANMEITD
-1508 TMRAT
+1508 TIRAT
-1513 NSGTNTT
+1513 NRGTNTAT
-1520 EATTTLLKVQK
+1520 ATTTLLKVKK

-1540 IKVKAGK
+1540 IDVTAGK
-1547 LETTS
+1547 LESTS
-1552 ISAETATSN
+1552 ISAETATSD
-1561 NTITLESGN
+1561 NTITLQGGN
-1570 ATLELVKAQNQVV
+1570 AHLALVKDQNQVV
-1583 LHAKDKG
+1583 LHAKDAG
-1590 AKNTITDN
+1590 AKNTITDQ
-1598 ATGDNIITGNM
+1598 ATGDNTITGDM
-1609 EALDAGENDVTLKK
+1609 EALDEGVNEVTLKK

-1633 NKGKNTITFGEAGR
+1633 NKGKNTITFGEAAR
-1647 GVSTL
+1647 GPSTL

-1700 ISQTADSKNEITL
+1700 ISQTTDSKNTITL
-1713 NQVEVTLTGTQ
+1713 RDVEVTLTGTQ

-1748 NIINDDPTNQWI
+1748 NTIIDDISNAWT

-1771 KNDYDFLRKVSMTG
+1771 KNDYDFKRHLEMTG

-1791 TDAKNTITITNDSF
+1791 TDAKNTITITDNSF
-1805 IQDGYASA
+1805 IQKGYASA
-1813 RGDRAYNEVTLKEQ
+1813 RGDRAYNEVTLKGQ
-1827 SQFRNMYLEAIS
+1827 SQFRDMYLEAIS

-1850 QDTAKMALTANPDP
+1850 NQQAKMALTANPDP

-1875 KAQNLVSGDSVE
+1875 KAINKVSGDSVE
-1887 KNTITGRV
+1887 KNTIIGRV

-1902 NNITLESL
+1902 NTITLESL

-1918 EAGGRNT
+1918 EAGGINNIT
-1925 IIIGAGGNAQAPH
+1925 IAEKLTATAP
-1938 NNNNVTGNVSAMVGA
+1938 NNNNAVTGNVSAMVGA

-1988 IGDANNPALYA
+1988 IGDAANKPAPYA
-1999 LYANEADAKNLITQA
+1999 FYANEADAKNLITQA
-2014 MDAAGAPKG
+2014 MDANGTPKG
-2023 TTTGTIS
+2023 MTTGTIS

-2042 IEKIEQLKIQNGFVE
+2042 IEKIALLTIENGFVE
-2057 SSNKSSKNDIVT
+2057 SSSKSSKNDIVT
-2069 NKLVLNLIASPD
+2069 QQLVLKLIASPD

-2096 RSMTMDNQIGNN
+2096 RSMTMDSSIGG
-2108 NMSTIKGN
+2108 MSIITGN

-2129 ASMQATGNLIARNT
+2129 ASLQAEGNLIARNA

-2153 TAGATNA
+2153 NAGVTNA
-2160 TGSFFK
+2160 TGSSFK

-2179 VGFYAETLLEFA
+2179 ATFYADTLLEFA

-2216 QASNVMGDITAIHT
+2216 EASNLIGDIAALST
-2230 ASNTITPSNLSI
+2230 ASNTITPSHLSI

-2249 DAGKNTLKFEGSQRL
+2249 DAGKNTLKFEGSQKL

-2281 SNSVGVLSGLLIAK
+2281 SNSVGALSGLLIAK
-2295 NRGENDFRVSMT
+2295 NRGENDFRLSMQNT
-2307 GATAGAPAP
+2307 NPAA
-2316 TDIPTLDI
+2316 DIPTLDI

-2329 GKNTAII
+2329 GKNTAIV
-2336 QNTTSAKSNMFYNDG
+2336 QNTTAAKSNMFYNDG

-2361 TVTNESGTAIDTEQ
+2361 LVTNESGAAIDTEK
-2375 YDDGLAITPN
+2375 YEDGLAITPN
-2385 AKRANDML
+2385 ARRANEML

-2408 FELSSFDQKE
+2408 FELSDFDQQE
-2418 KNITIGGVFV
+2418 KNITIGGVFI
-2428 GKIEFFKTTGTDNI
+2428 GKIEFLKTTSTDNTFKI
-2442 FHITLKD
+2442 ALKD
-2449 NTAIITRLAPKPQ
+2449 NTAIVTRLTPKPG
-2462 DGIRLEL
+2462 DKVNLKL
-2469 GQGARWVVTPHEV
+2469 GQGARWVVTPNEV
-2482 PKVNIKKLESSATS
+2482 SRVNIKKLESTAAA

-2513 IDVAT
+2513 VDVAT

-2524 YGVSKGSFT
+2524 YGVAKGGLT
-2533 DMTVGNAGKLDN
+2533 ELAIVNAGKLDN
-2545 TIFRLYADT
+2545 TIFRLYADA
-2554 VQAKAD
+2554 VKGEAD
-2560 KVVINSLSDDTN
+2560 KVTISSLSDNTS

-2586 KASQYPFGQK
+2586 KASLYPLKQK
-2596 VLVAKVKKDASHT
+2596 VLVARVKQDGNHT

-2632 KKQTQSSGT
+2632 KKQTQSSGA

-2713 VTNNYVSAQAG
+2713 TTNNYVSTQAG

-2746 NMISSSAWKMHSQL
+2746 NMINSSAWKMHSQL

-3027 DKQVIYYVGPYKTL
+3027 DKQVTYYVGPYKTL

-3049 FASKI
+3049 FVSKI

>member
-1 MARNFLILR
+1 MARNFLILK

-32 VGPINNNTNGDQQ
+32 VGPINNNTGGNQQ
-45 VEVGDATTPDDT
+45 HEIGNATAPDT
-57 LTGGITTSGNNSS
+57 LTGGISTSGNNSS
-70 TNVNFNNG
+70 TNVNFNGG

-90 GGRNTIELKDSSSMT
+90 GGRNTIELRESSSIT
-105 AGTIKAEAN
+105 ADNIKASGGG

-120 DTRTTT
+120 DTRTAT

-137 DGGTNNLKDL
+137 DGGTNQLKDL

-155 EAKNNGKNTIGLQ
+155 EAKNRGQNTIGLQ

-179 NGGGQNTI
+179 TNGGSNTI
-187 TLQDNATINA
+187 TLDAGASLNIAA
-197 TGAGGNIS
+197 AGAGASIS
-205 ADGNN
+205 ADGQG
-210 SINNITGNTTGNNSV
+210 SINNITGAGGGTL

-237 TIDLTNLSIG
+237 TINIKNLTLQDS
-247 GDGIEATTNGTNQI
+247 IEAQSQGVNDI
-261 TLGTLTGANV
+261 TLDTLTATNTN
-271 GVSATQG
+271 VSAQGG

-315 YIEAKASGTNEITLN
+315 FIEAKQGGTNEITLN
-330 DNAKIESTATTGTG
+330 DNAKIESTATTTGTN

-360 DTTAD
+360 NTAAD
-365 NSIGGNVEAKDGGS
+365 NSIGGNIEAKNSGS
-379 NEITLNQLTVKG
+379 NEITLNQLTITG
-391 DLKANGGGTNS
+391 DIKATTGGTNS
-402 ITLNQGG
+402 ITLTQGG
-409 SVVNV
+409 SVVNI
-414 TTDGQGSSNTFTL
+414 TADGQGSSNAFTL

-435 YIEAKNSGA
+435 YISATMGGA
-444 NTITLNDTAKI
+444 NTITLNDAAKI
-455 NFTGNAQ
+455 NFTATAPNG
-462 NGAPIL
+462 GAPIL
-468 ADGQNSSNT
+468 ADGAGSSNT
-477 ISGTTTDGGSINGSI
+477 INGTTTDAGSINGGI
-492 EAKNQGQNN
+492 EAKNQGRNT

-520 NNITLQ
+520 NTITLT

-536 DGQNSTN
+536 EGANSTN
-543 TLTLGGGAKITGYI
+543 TLTLGGAGRITGFI
-557 EAKSGGVNTIAL
+557 
-569 NGNAKLESTATTG
+569 
-582 TKASILAEG
+582 KAE
-591 QGSSN
+591 
-596 TINGDTADGGNI
+596 
-608 GGDIEAKDN
+608 
-617 GTNTITLSSL
+617 
-627 VVDGDAKATQGGR
+627 
-640 NTITLNQGGSLVN
+640 NQ
-653 VIADGTNSSNNLTLG
+653 
-668 GTAKITGYI
+668 
-677 EAKQGGTN
+677 
-685 TITLN
+685 
-690 NTAKI
+690 
-695 ESTTVPAGGASILAD
+695 
-710 GNGSSN
+710 
-716 TINGTSA
+716 
-723 DAGNINGNIEAKNG
+723 
-737 GANTIDLNTFT
+737 
-748 IGGDV
+748 
-753 KADGGTNTID
+753 
-763 LKTGGVIT
+763 
-771 GNILAEVANSV
+771 
-782 NTITLGGNAKANGY
+782 
-796 VSAKNGGQNTI
+796 GQNTI

-813 KIESTTPV
+813 KIESNAPI
-821 TGSTANIFAE
+821 TGSAANILAE
-831 GQNSSNTINGD
+831 GNNSTNTINGT

-847 SINGNIEAKNGGQN
+847 SISGDIEAKNGGTN
-861 TIELNTFSIG
+861 TIDLNTFNIG
-871 GNVKAEG
+871 GDVKAEG
-878 GTNSVTLKTGG
+878 GTNTITLNTGG
-889 GINGNILA
+889 TITGNILA
-897 ESANSTNTISLA
+897 EAANSSNSITLD
-909 GNAKIAGYVSAANAT
+909 GNAKIMGHVSAANAT
-924 GTNTLTLDGD
+924 GSNMLTLKGD
-934 SKLEGYISATQ
+934 SKLEGYISATN
-945 GGQNTLTLSGNQ
+945 GGSNTITLDGNQ
-957 NLDIKNTAT
+957 NLDIKNNT
-966 GTTASILADGNNST
+966 GGGAGDVSILADGANSS

-1001 QGSNT
+1001 GGTNS

-1023 STNTIGF
+1023 STNTIDF

-1044 GAKNTITLGGTAK
+1044 GAKNTITLEGTAK
-1057 IKGFVSALNGGQN
+1057 IKGFVSASGGGVN
-1070 TITLNDTAGFESIAT
+1070 VITLNGTAGFDST
-1085 TTGTAG
+1085 TMTTGNAG
-1091 ILADGNNSSNTI
+1091 ILADGANSSNTI
-1103 TGNTTDGGSI
+1103 DGDTTDGGTLT
-1113 KGGILAKN
+1113 GGILATGGGRN
-1121 QGANTINL
+1121 NITLN
-1129 DSLIVQ
+1129 SLIVK
-1135 GETKAEANSSNTVTL
+1135 GDTEAQAGSSNTIELKT
-1150 NEGGSLGNVTADG
+1150 GGSLGKILAKVATA
-1163 TQATN
+1163 QN
-1168 TITLGGDAKVAGNVT
+1168 TITLAGDAKVAGDILAENSGQNTFDLSGNSKIEGNVT
-1183 ASNDGTNTFTM
+1183 AKNDGSNTFTLN
-1194 GGNSSMLGY
+1194 GSSSMLGY
-1203 VSATNGVNTV
+1203 VSAENATNTI
-1213 TLSDT
+1213 TLSET
-1218 SHLDLHKGQNNTAVY
+1218 SHLNLHKGGINNTAIY
-1233 ATTKKGN
+1233 AETKKGN
-1240 EIKGDS
+1240 SITGDS
-1246 TGAHRIEGNVVADTS
+1246 TGAHRVDGDIVADTS
-1261 GENEIELGNLT
+1261 GENEIDLGNLA

-1283 RNNITLKT
+1283 TNNITLKT
-1291 KLTMTGDTL
+1291 KLTMKGDTL
-1300 ADTGGQNIF
+1300 ADGGENIF
-1309 KVSDDTGT
+1309 KVSDDAGT

-1328 QGANSRNDIEF
+1328 QGGGSKNTIEF
-1339 YLTQVTGTIKADDH
+1339 YLTQVTGIITATDQ

-1360 YGGGVNGKILATNSG
+1360 FGGGVNGKILATANGS
-1375 TNTIHLGNATKQTR
+1375 NTITLGKADKQTN

-1402 TITLENA
+1402 TIALENA
-1409 VITNGIIANNQ
+1409 IITQGIIANDAGSND
-1420 GTNTITITSKENY
+1420 ITITSKDNY
-1433 NSASDITA
+1433 NAASDIIA
-1441 NDQGS
+1441 NQGG
-1446 NTVKFQEA
+1446 NNQVKFQEA
-1454 TISGTITANTGGQN
+1454 TISGTITANAGGRN
-1468 TIDDTATTGGGG
+1468 EINDNAAGGGA
-1480 GTLSK
+1480 GTNPSK

-1493 GGTNTMTFANMEITD
+1493 GGQNTMTFANMEITD

-1513 NSGTNTT
+1513 NRGTNTAT
-1520 EATTTLLKVQK
+1520 ATTTLLKVKK

-1540 IKVKAGK
+1540 INVTAGK
-1547 LETTS
+1547 LESTS
-1552 ISAETATSN
+1552 ISAETATST
-1561 NTITLESGN
+1561 NTITLQGGGT
-1570 ATLELVKAQNQVV
+1570 AALVLVKDQNQVV
-1583 LHAKDKG
+1583 LHAKDAG
-1590 AKNTITDN
+1590 AKNIITDN
-1598 ATGDNIITGNM
+1598 ASGDNIITGNM
-1609 EALDAGENDVTLKK
+1609 QALDAGENEVTLKK

-1633 NKGKNTITFGEAGR
+1633 NRGTNTINFGEAAGKL
-1647 GVSTL
+1647 STL
-1652 TGHVIADDGTNTLT
+1652 KGHVIADDGTNTLE
-1666 LNNLNFTGSA
+1666 LKKLEFTGSA

-1682 ATNTINLT
+1682 ATNTINLND
-1690 KGKFNAYLVA
+1690 GKFNAYLVA
-1700 ISQTADSKNEITL
+1700 ISQTAASENTITL
-1713 NQVEVTLTGTQ
+1713 RDVEVTLTGTQ
-1724 VKNKDGQD
+1724 VTNKDGQN
-1732 VGTGNDAIYTE
+1732 VGTGKDAIYTE

-1748 NIINDDPTNQWI
+1748 NIINDDPQNRWT

-1771 KNDYDFLRKVSMTG
+1771 KNDYDFERHLEMTG

-1791 TDAKNTITITNDSF
+1791 TDAKNTITITDNSF
-1805 IQDGYASA
+1805 IQKGYASA
-1813 RGDRAYNEVTLKEQ
+1813 RGDKAYNEVTLKEQ
-1827 SQFRNMYLEAIS
+1827 SQFKEMYLEAIS

-1850 QDTAKMALTANPDP
+1850 NQQAKMALTANPDP

-1875 KAQNLVSGDSVE
+1875 KAINEVSGNSVE

-1902 NNITLESL
+1902 NTITLESL

-1925 IIIGAGGNAQAPH
+1925 ITIGEQGTAQAP
-1938 NNNNVTGNVSAMVGA
+1938 NNNNDVTGNVSAMVGA
-1953 NTLNFNNTTLTSGVV
+1953 NTLKFFNTTLTSGVV

-1976 NHITFGEISDFT
+1976 NHITFGESSAFT
-1988 IGDANNPALYA
+1988 IGDAANNPAPYA

-2014 MDAAGAPKG
+2014 MNNGAARG

-2042 IEKIEQLKIQNGFVE
+2042 IEKIALLTIKDGFVE
-2057 SSNKSSKNDIVT
+2057 SSSKSSKNDIVT
-2069 NKLVLNLIASPD
+2069 ERLVLNLIASPD

-2096 RSMTMDNQIGNN
+2096 RSMTMDSSIGG
-2108 NMSTIKGN
+2108 MSTIKGN

-2129 ASMQATGNLIARNT
+2129 ASLQAEGNLIARNA

-2153 TAGATNA
+2153 A
-2160 TGSFFK
+2160 TGANNAADSFFK

-2179 VGFYAETLLEFA
+2179 ATFYAQTLLEFA

-2206 ARNTITGSST
+2206 ARNIIDGKST
-2216 QASNVMGDITAIHT
+2216 EASNVIGDIAALST
-2230 ASNTITPSNLSI
+2230 ASNTITPTNLSI

-2249 DAGKNTLKFEGSQRL
+2249 DAGKNTLKFDGSQKL

-2295 NRGENDFRVSMT
+2295 NRGENDFRLSM
-2307 GATAGAPAP
+2307 APTA

-2329 GKNTAII
+2329 GKNTAIV
-2336 QNTTSAKSNMFYNDG
+2336 QSTTAAKSNMFYNDG

-2361 TVTNESGTAIDTEQ
+2361 LVTNESGAAIDTEK
-2375 YDDGLAITPN
+2375 YEDGLAITPN
-2385 AKRANDML
+2385 ARRANEML
-2393 KDFRKTAGLETNFAS
+2393 KDFRKTTGLETNFAS
-2408 FELSSFDQKE
+2408 FELSDFGLDT
-2418 KNITIGGVFV
+2418 KNITIGGVFI
-2428 GKIEFFKTTGTDNI
+2428 GKIEFLKTTNTDNTFKI
-2442 FHITLKD
+2442 ALKD
-2449 NTAIITRLAPKPQ
+2449 NTAIVTRLTPKPG
-2462 DGIRLEL
+2462 DKVNLKL
-2469 GQGARWVVTPHEV
+2469 GQGARWVVTPNEV
-2482 PKVNIKKLESSATS
+2482 SRVNIKKLESSATA

-2513 IDVAT
+2513 VDVAT

-2524 YGVSKGSFT
+2524 YGVAKGGLT
-2533 DMTVGNAGKLDN
+2533 ELAIVNAGKLDN
-2545 TIFRLYADT
+2545 TIFRLYADA
-2554 VQAKAD
+2554 VKGEAD
-2560 KVVINSLSDDTN
+2560 KVTISSLSDSTS

-2586 KASQYPFGQK
+2586 KASLYPLKQK
-2596 VLVAKVKKDASHT
+2596 VLVARVKQDGNHT

-2632 KKQTQSSGT
+2632 KKQTQGNGAI
-2641 TMDEY
+2641 MDEY

-2713 VTNNYVSAQAG
+2713 TTNNYVSTQAG

-2775 YSDTILKYDAIDT
+2775 YSDTIVKYDAIDT

-2794 LKDNIKSGA
+2794 LRDNIKSGA

-3027 DKQVIYYVGPYKTL
+3027 DKQVTYYVGPYKTL

>member
-1 MARNFLILR
+1 MARNFLILK

-32 VGPINNNTNGDQQ
+32 VGPINNATGGNQQ
-45 VEVGDATTPDDT
+45 VEVGDATTPNDT
-57 LTGGITTSGNNSS
+57 LTGGISTSGGGSS

-90 GGRNTIELKDSSSMT
+90 GGRNTITLKDSSSMT
-105 AGTIKAEAN
+105 ADSIKA
-114 STNTLT
+114 SGGGTNTLT

-126 TTKSTITKVEA
+126 TTKSTINKVEA

-179 NGGGQNTI
+179 QGGGSNTI
-187 TLQDNATINA
+187 TLEGNAAINA
-197 TGAGGNIS
+197 GAGGIS

-210 SINNITGNTTGNNSV
+210 SINNITGNTTAANSI

-237 TIDLTNLSIG
+237 TINIKNLTLQDS
-247 GDGIEATTNGTNQI
+247 IEAQSQGVNDI
-261 TLGTLTGANV
+261 TLDTLTATNTN
-271 GVSATQG
+271 VSAQSG

-315 YIEAKASGTNEITLN
+315 FIEAKASGTNEITLN
-330 DNAKIESTATTGTG
+330 DNAKIESTAITGTG
-344 DSILADGQGS
+344 DSILAEGQGS

-360 DTTAD
+360 NTTAD
-365 NSIGGNVEAKDGGS
+365 NSIGGNIEAKDGGS
-379 NEITLNQLTVKG
+379 NEITLNQLAIKG

-402 ITLNQGG
+402 ITLTQGG
-409 SVVNV
+409 SVVNI
-414 TTDGQGSSNTFTL
+414 TAEGNNSSNTFTL

-455 NFTGNAQ
+455 NFTAMAPNG
-462 NGAPIL
+462 GAPIL
-468 ADGQNSSNT
+468 AD
-477 ISGTTTDGGSINGSI
+477 
-492 EAKNQGQNN
+492 
-501 ITLSQLEI
+501 
-509 KGDAKASAGGQ
+509 
-520 NNITLQ
+520 
-526 QGGSLVNVTA
+526 
-536 DGQNSTN
+536 
-543 TLTLGGGAKITGYI
+543 
-557 EAKSGGVNTIAL
+557 
-569 NGNAKLESTATTG
+569 
-582 TKASILAEG
+582 G

-596 TINGDTADGGNI
+596 TINGTTTDAGSINGSV
-608 GGDIEAKDN
+608 EAKN
-617 GTNTITLSSL
+617 SGQNTITLSRL
-627 VVDGDAKATQGGR
+627 EIKGDAKAT
-640 NTITLNQGGSLVN
+640 T
-653 VIADGTNSSNNLTLG
+653 
-668 GTAKITGYI
+668 
-677 EAKQGGTN
+677 
-685 TITLN
+685 
-690 NTAKI
+690 
-695 ESTTVPAGGASILAD
+695 
-710 GNGSSN
+710 
-716 TINGTSA
+716 
-723 DAGNINGNIEAKNG
+723 
-737 GANTIDLNTFT
+737 
-748 IGGDV
+748 
-753 KADGGTNTID
+753 
-763 LKTGGVIT
+763 
-771 GNILAEVANSV
+771 
-782 NTITLGGNAKANGY
+782 
-796 VSAKNGGQNTI
+796 GGQNTI

-821 TGSTANIFAE
+821 TGGTANILAE
-831 GQNSSNTINGD
+831 GANSSNTINGN

-847 SINGNIEAKNGGQN
+847 SINGDIEAKQGGSN
-861 TIELNTFSIG
+861 TIDLNTFSIG
-871 GNVKAEG
+871 GDIKADG
-878 GTNSVTLKTGG
+878 GTNTITLKMGGTITGS
-889 GINGNILA
+889 ILA
-897 ESANSTNTISLA
+897 EVANSSNTITLD
-909 GNAKIAGYVSAANAT
+909 GNAKIAGHVSAQQG
-924 GTNTLTLDGD
+924 GTNALTLKGD

-945 GGQNTLTLSGNQ
+945 GSSNTITLEGNQ
-957 NLDIKNTAT
+957 NLDIKTNTGGA
-966 GTTASILADGNNST
+966 GGAAGNVSILADGGT
-980 NTINGNAT
+980 NTITGNAT
-988 DGGTISGGILAKG
+988 DGGTISGGILAKN

-1017 TKAEAN
+1017 TKAEAG
-1023 STNTIGF
+1023 STNTIDF
-1030 TASGSLGNIIAEGQ
+1030 SASGSLGNIIAEGQ

-1057 IKGFVSALNGGQN
+1057 IKGFVSASGGGVNAITLNGTAGFDSAATTTGNAGILAEGAGSSNTIEGDTTDGGTLTGGILATGGGTNNITLNSLIVKGETEAKAGSSNTITLNTGGSLGGILAKAATAQN
-1070 TITLNDTAGFESIAT
+1070 TITLA
-1085 TTGTAG
+1085 
-1091 ILADGNNSSNTI
+1091 
-1103 TGNTTDGGSI
+1103 
-1113 KGGILAKN
+1113 
-1121 QGANTINL
+1121 
-1129 DSLIVQ
+1129 
-1135 GETKAEANSSNTVTL
+1135 
-1150 NEGGSLGNVTADG
+1150 
-1163 TQATN
+1163 
-1168 TITLGGDAKVAGNVT
+1168 GDAKVAGDILAENSGQNTFDLSGNSKIEGNVT
-1183 ASNDGTNTFTM
+1183 AQNDGSNTFTLN
-1194 GGNSSMLGY
+1194 GSSSMLGY
-1203 VSATNGVNTV
+1203 VSAENATNTI
-1213 TLSDT
+1213 TLNET
-1218 SHLDLHKGQNNTAVY
+1218 SHLNLHKGKNDTAVY

-1246 TGAHRIEGNVVADTS
+1246 TGAHRIEGNVVATGG

-1272 LTGGIEAKNRG
+1272 LTGGIEAKNQG
-1283 RNNITLKT
+1283 RNTITLKT
-1291 KLTMTGDTL
+1291 KFTMKGDTL

-1309 KVSDDTGT
+1309 KVSEDTGT
-1317 ENSTITGNITA
+1317 ENSSITGNITA
-1328 QGANSRNDIEF
+1328 QGAGSKNIIEF
-1339 YLTQVTGTIKADDH
+1339 YLTQVTGTIT
-1353 ATNELKL
+1353 ATNQAANELKL
-1360 YGGGVNGKILATNSG
+1360 FGGGVNGKILATANGSNDI
-1375 TNTIHLGNATKQTR
+1375 TLGKADKQTN
-1389 ITGSIESDTQGSN
+1389 ITGSIESEQNGSN
-1402 TITLENA
+1402 TIALDNA
-1409 VITNGIIANNQ
+1409 VITQGIIANNQ
-1420 GTNTITITSKENY
+1420 GSNDITITSKEAY
-1433 NSASDITA
+1433 NAASDIIA
-1441 NDQGS
+1441 NQGGQ
-1446 NTVKFQEA
+1446 NQVKFQEA
-1454 TISGTITANTGGQN
+1454 TISGTITANQGGQN
-1468 TIDDTATTGGGG
+1468 TINDNAAGGGAG
-1480 GTLSK
+1480 ANPSK

-1493 GGTNTMTFANMEITD
+1493 GGQNTMTFANMEITD

-1513 NSGTNTT
+1513 NRGTNTAT
-1520 EATTTLLKVQK
+1520 ATTTLLKVKK
-1531 IEAENGTNT
+1531 IEAENGENT
-1540 IKVKAGK
+1540 INVAAGK
-1547 LETTS
+1547 LESTS

-1561 NTITLESGN
+1561 NTITLQNGN
-1570 ATLELVKAQNQVV
+1570 AHLALVKDQNQVV

-1598 ATGDNIITGNM
+1598 ATGDNTITGNM
-1609 EALDAGENDVTLKK
+1609 QALDAGVNEVTLKK

-1633 NKGKNTITFGEAGR
+1633 NKGTNTINFGEAAR
-1647 GVSTL
+1647 GPSTL
-1652 TGHVIADDGTNTLT
+1652 KGHVIADDGTNTLK
-1666 LNNLNFTGSA
+1666 LQNLEFTGSA

-1682 ATNTINLT
+1682 ATNTINLA

-1700 ISQTADSKNEITL
+1700 ISQTTDSKNTITL
-1713 NQVEVTLTGTQ
+1713 NNVEVTLTGTQ

-1732 VGTGNDAIYTE
+1732 VGTGKDAIYTE

-1748 NIINDDPTNQWI
+1748 NIINDTPDNTWT

-1771 KNDYDFLRKVSMTG
+1771 KNDYDFKRHLEMTG

-1791 TDAKNTITITNDSF
+1791 TDAKNTITITDDSF
-1805 IQDGYASA
+1805 IQKGYASA
-1813 RGDRAYNEVTLKEQ
+1813 RGDRAYNEVTLNDRSE
-1827 SQFRNMYLEAIS
+1827 FRNMYLEAIS

-1850 QDTAKMALTANPDP
+1850 QNNAKMALTANPDP

-1918 EAGGRNT
+1918 EAGGTNT
-1925 IIIGAGGNAQAPH
+1925 ITIGEQGTAQAP
-1938 NNNNVTGNVSAMVGA
+1938 NNLITGDVSAMVGA
-1953 NTLNFNNTTLTSGVV
+1953 NTLKFFNTTLTSGVV

-1976 NHITFGEISDFT
+1976 NHITFGESSSFT
-1988 IGDANNPALYA
+1988 IGDAANKPAPYA

-2014 MDAAGAPKG
+2014 MDANGTARG

-2042 IEKIEQLKIQNGFVE
+2042 IEKIELLTIENGFVE
-2057 SSNKSSKNDIVT
+2057 SSSKSSKNDIVT

-2081 GNAILANNLNADNIL
+2081 GNAILANNLNADNKL
-2096 RSMTMDNQIGNN
+2096 QSLTMDSQVNT
-2108 NMSTIKGN
+2108 MSTIKGN
-2116 ILANDGGRNGVML
+2116 IQASDGGRNGVML
-2129 ASMQATGNLIARNT
+2129 ASLQAEGNLIARNA

-2153 TAGATNA
+2153 NTGVTNA
-2160 TGSFFK
+2160 TGSSFK

-2179 VGFYAETLLEFA
+2179 ATFYAQTLLEFA

-2216 QASNVMGDITAIHT
+2216 EASNLIGDIAALST

-2249 DAGKNTLKFEGSQRL
+2249 DAGKNTLKFDGSQKL

-2295 NRGENDFRVSMT
+2295 NRGENDFRLSMENT
-2307 GATAGAPAP
+2307 NPLG
-2316 TDIPTLDI
+2316 DIPTLDI

-2329 GKNTAII
+2329 GKNTAIV
-2336 QNTTSAKSNMFYNDG
+2336 QNTTAAKSNMFYNDG
-2351 ATMAIFAKSN
+2351 ATMAIFAKSKL
-2361 TVTNESGTAIDTEQ
+2361 VPNESGAAIDTEK
-2375 YDDGLAITPN
+2375 YEDGLAITPN
-2385 AKRANDML
+2385 ARRANEIL

-2408 FELSSFDQKE
+2408 FELSDFDQQE
-2418 KNITIGGVFV
+2418 KNITIGGVFI
-2428 GKIEFFKTTGTDNI
+2428 GKIEFLKTTGTDNTFKI
-2442 FHITLKD
+2442 ALKD
-2449 NTAIITRLAPKPQ
+2449 NTAIVTRLTPKPG
-2462 DGIRLEL
+2462 DKVNLKL
-2469 GQGARWVVTPHEV
+2469 GQGARWVVTPNESPRV
-2482 PKVNIKKLESSATS
+2482 DIKKLESSATA

-2513 IDVAT
+2513 VDVAT

-2524 YGVSKGSFT
+2524 YGVAKGGLT
-2533 DMTVGNAGKLDN
+2533 ELAIVNAGKLDN
-2545 TIFRLYADT
+2545 TIFRLYADA
-2554 VQAKAD
+2554 VKGEAD
-2560 KVVINSLSDDTN
+2560 KVTISSLSDSTS

-2586 KASQYPFGQK
+2586 KASLYPLKQK
-2596 VLVAKVKKDASHT
+2596 VLVARVKQDGNHT

-2632 KKQTQSSGT
+2632 KKEAQSNGG
-2641 TMDEY
+2641 MDEY

-2713 VTNNYVSAQAG
+2713 VTNNYVSTQAG

-2775 YSDTILKYDAIDT
+2775 YSDTIVKYDAIDT

-3049 FASKI
+3049 FVSKI